1 MTPALFGRDHPAG
14 VLRSEIA
21 RATDSHGGLVLV
33 TGEAG
38 IGKSTLVTDAAH
50 EARRRGALVVG
61 GSCWDSDNTPGYWP
75 WVQILRGLRRSA
87 TAAEWAAAQ
96 EASDGRLAVLLG
108 DPVRVAMGGT
118 DGPGP
123 STLTGGAP
131 ASAGAPGSAGVR
143 GGEPGAEAGTGPPG
157 GPGAEAGTGPPGGG
171 SPEGAE
177 AFGLFDAVT
186 TALVT
191 VSQSRPLVVVLDD
204 LHSSDPASLRLLEF
218 AAQHAWFER
227 LLLIGTYRD
236 VEVDAPGH
244 PLQQLI
250 LPLVS
255 RAATTLTLTG
265 LGRDEVGALMT
276 VTTGREPSPRL
287 IDEVHRR
294 TGGNPFFVEQ
304 TARLWH
310 SGSPVSTI
318 PPGVREAVRQRLALL
333 PEPVVSL
340 LTSAALLGRE
350 FRRQVLAVVHGSP
363 AAHVDRL
370 LEPAVVARVVV
381 PRPSG
386 QYAFSHDLLRETLY
400 ASLGEAEARGR
411 HAAAVRSLDAHGG
424 LGDAVRPGALARHAH
439 LAGSALDRDRRIDL
453 LLAAARDASGR
464 LANEEAVGHYR
475 RALAVASGAP
485 GETGGPGGPGTSAG
499 PEGPGRPGEQRESH
513 GGASGGVPPCGP
525 GTAGAPGTADGTGAA
540 HGTGTADGTGAA
552 GGTGTTDGT
561 GTADTEG
568 RGPDLRRA
576 VLIGLDLSGELR
588 HAGETAEAQRLL
600 DRSVALARELD
611 EPELLARV
619 AITLYRDG
627 SLGSRDVP
635 TMGLLA
641 EAHHRITGKEGQES
655 LSDDRLAQELAIHI
669 MALARDG
676 SDDEAL
682 AFSLWARHD
691 SVWGLGSAMERL
703 ELTEEMTVVGRRTQ
717 HQDMELHATSMRWV
731 ALLELGDPAFLD
743 QFRAFVRLAEL
754 TELPRFALGIAVD
767 TSLIAALQ
775 GRFAEATTALEDDAL
790 DPEHNDHAAFGF
802 MGHHLHWALHLLQ
815 GHFAEAEETLGELP
829 GAGYPYPG
837 LLEAVTAVEQGDATP
852 ALRLIAEQSDRAAPY
867 PRAFM
872 PLWLRLLAQTAA
884 ITGDPRLITRAEDE
898 LTPYTG
904 QWIVSLYGCDIGG
917 PVDLWLGMLAAARDD
932 QDAAVAALTEAA
944 ASSDRLGARP
954 WAVRARLCLARSLLA
969 RAGVAGAGVAGA
981 GVARAEGAG
990 PGPGAGAGAVRA
1002 GGAGDSGDAG
1012 QARRLLGEVARE
1024 ADELAM
1030 THVEAEVIALRTA
1043 PPSTADPTA
1052 TATTAAAADASTVP
1066 RPDASDPAVPDP
1078 AAPSPAAFWAQG
1090 PGAAPGR
1097 GTARPSEAAQAGAPA
1112 GSSTG
1117 AFGGAS
1123 AGARAVPSAEFRRN
1137 GPVWQLRWDGVT
1149 VHVPD
1154 AKGLRDLHSLLGL
1167 PGADVPAVQLLAP
1180 EGGNLVVAAAG
1191 QLGGDPVLDEEAKRR
1206 YKEHLA
1212 RLDAEIDRAAARDD
1226 AQGVAKYD
1234 RERQALLDQ
1243 LRSAAGLGGR
1253 TRRLGDQTERARK
1266 TVTARIR
1273 DTLRKLDTL
1282 HPALAAHLKASVT
1295 TGTTCAYRP
1304 EHSPDWRL

>member
-87 TAAEWAAAQ
+87 TATEWAAAQ

-108 DPVRVAMGGT
+108 DPAAVA
-118 DGPGP
+118 
-123 STLTGGAP
+123 TGGP
-131 ASAGAPGSAGVR
+131 H
-143 GGEPGAEAGTGPPG
+143 GGEPGAEAGAPGDTGPTGGEWTGGGPPG
-157 GPGAEAGTGPPGGG
+157 WG
-171 SPEGAE
+171 SSEGAE

-204 LHSSDPASLRLLEF
+204 LHSADPASLRLLEF

-236 VEVDAPGH
+236 VEVEAPGH

-255 RAATTLTLTG
+255 RAAATLTLTG

-276 VTTGREPSPRL
+276 VTTGREPAPQL
-287 IDEVHRR
+287 VDEVHRR

-350 FRRQVLAVVHGSP
+350 FRRQVLAVVHGAP
-363 AAHVDRL
+363 VPHVDRL
-370 LEPAVVARVVV
+370 LESAVVARVVV

-386 QYAFSHDLLRETLY
+386 QYAFAHDLLRETLY
-400 ASLGEAEARGR
+400 ASLDDAEARER
-411 HAAAVRSLDAHGG
+411 HAAAVRALDAHGG
-424 LGDAVRPGALARHAH
+424 LGDAVPPGALARHAH
-439 LAGSALDRDRRIDL
+439 LAGDALERDRRLDL

-464 LANEEAVGHYR
+464 LADEEAAGHYR
-475 RALAVASGAP
+475 RALAVASD
-485 GETGGPGGPGTSAG
+485 
-499 PEGPGRPGEQRESH
+499 ES
-513 GGASGGVPPCGP
+513 
-525 GTAGAPGTADGTGAA
+525 GAA
-540 HGTGTADGTGAA
+540 
-552 GGTGTTDGT
+552 
-561 GTADTEG
+561 G

-576 VLIGLDLSGELR
+576 VLIGLDLAGQLR
-588 HAGETAEAQRLL
+588 HAGESAEAQRLL
-600 DRSVALARELD
+600 DGAVARARELD
-611 EPELLARV
+611 DPELLGRV
-619 AITLYRDG
+619 AITLHGDG
-627 SLGSRDVP
+627 FLGGPGVS
-635 TMGLLA
+635 TKGLLA
-641 EAHHRITGKEGQES
+641 EAHRRITGKEGQES
-655 LSDDRLAQELAIHI
+655 LSDDRLAQELAINF
-669 MALARDG
+669 MALARSG

-691 SVWGLGSAMERL
+691 SVWGLGSAVERL
-703 ELTEEMTVVGRRTQ
+703 GLTDEMTVVGRRTQ
-717 HQDMELHATSMRWV
+717 HHDMEMHAASMRWV

-743 QFRAFVRLAEL
+743 QFRTFVRLAEL
-754 TELPRFALGIAVD
+754 TALPRFALGIAVD
-767 TSLIAALQ
+767 TSLIASLQ
-775 GRFAEATTALEDDAL
+775 GRFAEASTALADDAL
-790 DPEHNDHAAFGF
+790 APENNDHAVFGF
-802 MGHHLHWALHLLQ
+802 MAHHLRWALKLLQ
-815 GHFAEAEETLGELP
+815 GHFAEAEEVLAELP
-829 GAGYPYPG
+829 ASGYPHPG
-837 LLEAVTAVEQGDATP
+837 LLEAITAVEQGDATP
-852 ALRLIAEQSDRAAPY
+852 ALRLIAEHADRAAPY

-884 ITGDPRLITRAEDE
+884 LTGDPRLIARAEDE
-898 LTPYTG
+898 LTPFTG
-904 QWIVSLYGCDIGG
+904 QWVVSLYGCDISG

-932 QDAAVAALTEAA
+932 QDTAVAAFAEAA

-954 WAVRARLCLARSLLA
+954 WAVRARLCLAHSLLA
-969 RAGVAGAGVAGA
+969 RSD
-981 GVARAEGAG
+981 
-990 PGPGAGAGAVRA
+990 
-1002 GGAGDSGDAG
+1002 AGDGSFAGDADR
-1012 QARRLLGEVARE
+1012 ARRLLGEVARE
-1024 ADELAM
+1024 AGELALDHM
-1030 THVEAEVIALRTA
+1030 ETDASALRATPPLAGSATASAATAALAPATAASDASAATSVSRTQGPAPDPSGSGGGSGAGGGVAAVPGREKAAAEPGRERAAA
-1043 PPSTADPTA
+1043 PPGPD
-1052 TATTAAAADASTVP
+1052 TAAAQD
-1066 RPDASDPAVPDP
+1066 
-1078 AAPSPAAFWAQG
+1078 
-1090 PGAAPGR
+1090 GA
-1097 GTARPSEAAQAGAPA
+1097 
-1112 GSSTG
+1112 
-1117 AFGGAS
+1117 
-1123 AGARAVPSAEFRRN
+1123 SAEFRRN

-1149 VHVPD
+1149 VHIPD

-1167 PGADVPAVQLLAP
+1167 PGADVPAVRLLAP
-1180 EGGNLVVAAAG
+1180 EGGDLAVAAG
-1191 QLGGDPVLDEEAKRR
+1191 QFGGDPVLDEEAKRR
-1206 YKEHLA
+1206 YKEHLD

-1226 AQGVAKYD
+1226 TQQVEKYG
-1234 RERQALLDQ
+1234 RERQALLDE
-1243 LRSAAGLGGR
+1243 LRTAAGLGGR

>member
-87 TAAEWAAAQ
+87 TATEWAAAQ

-108 DPVRVAMGGT
+108 DPAAVA
-118 DGPGP
+118 
-123 STLTGGAP
+123 TGGP
-131 ASAGAPGSAGVR
+131 H
-143 GGEPGAEAGTGPPG
+143 GGEPGAEAGAPGDTGPTGGEWTGGGPPG
-157 GPGAEAGTGPPGGG
+157 WG
-171 SPEGAE
+171 SSEGAE

-204 LHSSDPASLRLLEF
+204 LHSADPASLRLLEF

-236 VEVDAPGH
+236 VEVEAPGH

-255 RAATTLTLTG
+255 RAAATLTLTG

-276 VTTGREPSPRL
+276 VTTGREPAPQL
-287 IDEVHRR
+287 VDEVHRR

-350 FRRQVLAVVHGSP
+350 FRRQVLAVVHGAP
-363 AAHVDRL
+363 VPHVDRL
-370 LEPAVVARVVV
+370 LESAVVARVVV

-386 QYAFSHDLLRETLY
+386 QYAFAHDLLRETLY
-400 ASLGEAEARGR
+400 ASLDDAEARER
-411 HAAAVRSLDAHGG
+411 HAAAVRALDAHGG
-424 LGDAVRPGALARHAH
+424 LGDAVPPGALARHAH
-439 LAGSALDRDRRIDL
+439 LAGDALERDRRLDL

-464 LANEEAVGHYR
+464 LADEEAAGHYR
-475 RALAVASGAP
+475 RALAVASD
-485 GETGGPGGPGTSAG
+485 
-499 PEGPGRPGEQRESH
+499 ES
-513 GGASGGVPPCGP
+513 
-525 GTAGAPGTADGTGAA
+525 GAA
-540 HGTGTADGTGAA
+540 
-552 GGTGTTDGT
+552 
-561 GTADTEG
+561 G

-576 VLIGLDLSGELR
+576 VLIGLDLAGQLR
-588 HAGETAEAQRLL
+588 HAGESAEAQRLL
-600 DRSVALARELD
+600 DGAVARARELD
-611 EPELLARV
+611 DPELLGRV
-619 AITLYRDG
+619 AITLHGDG
-627 SLGSRDVP
+627 FLGGPGVS
-635 TMGLLA
+635 TKGLLA
-641 EAHHRITGKEGQES
+641 EAHRRITGKEGQES
-655 LSDDRLAQELAIHI
+655 LSDDRLAQELAINF
-669 MALARDG
+669 MALARSG

-691 SVWGLGSAMERL
+691 SVWGLGSAVERL
-703 ELTEEMTVVGRRTQ
+703 GLTDEMTVVGRRTQ
-717 HQDMELHATSMRWV
+717 HHDMEMHAASMRWV

-743 QFRAFVRLAEL
+743 QFRTFVRLAEL
-754 TELPRFALGIAVD
+754 TALPRFALGIAVD
-767 TSLIAALQ
+767 TSLIASLQ
-775 GRFAEATTALEDDAL
+775 GRFAEASTALADDAL
-790 DPEHNDHAAFGF
+790 APENNDHAVFGF
-802 MGHHLHWALHLLQ
+802 MAHHLRWALKLLQ
-815 GHFAEAEETLGELP
+815 GHFAEAEEVLAELP
-829 GAGYPYPG
+829 ASGYPHPG
-837 LLEAVTAVEQGDATP
+837 LLEAITAVEQGDATP
-852 ALRLIAEQSDRAAPY
+852 ALRLIAEHADRAAPY

-884 ITGDPRLITRAEDE
+884 LTGDPRLIARAEDE
-898 LTPYTG
+898 LTPFTG
-904 QWIVSLYGCDIGG
+904 QWVVSLYGCDISG

-932 QDAAVAALTEAA
+932 QDTAVAAFAEAA

-954 WAVRARLCLARSLLA
+954 WAVRARLCLAHSLLA
-969 RAGVAGAGVAGA
+969 RSD
-981 GVARAEGAG
+981 
-990 PGPGAGAGAVRA
+990 
-1002 GGAGDSGDAG
+1002 AGDGSFAGDADR
-1012 QARRLLGEVARE
+1012 ARRLLGEVARE
-1024 ADELAM
+1024 AGELALDHM
-1030 THVEAEVIALRTA
+1030 ETEASALRATPPLAGSATASAATAALAPATAASDASAATSVSRTQGPAPDPSGSGAGGGVAAVPGREKAAAEPGRERAAA
-1043 PPSTADPTA
+1043 PPGPD
-1052 TATTAAAADASTVP
+1052 TAAAQD
-1066 RPDASDPAVPDP
+1066 
-1078 AAPSPAAFWAQG
+1078 
-1090 PGAAPGR
+1090 GA
-1097 GTARPSEAAQAGAPA
+1097 
-1112 GSSTG
+1112 
-1117 AFGGAS
+1117 
-1123 AGARAVPSAEFRRN
+1123 SAEFRRN

-1149 VHVPD
+1149 VHIPD

-1167 PGADVPAVQLLAP
+1167 PGADVPAVRLLAP
-1180 EGGNLVVAAAG
+1180 EGGDLAVAAG
-1191 QLGGDPVLDEEAKRR
+1191 QFGGDPVLDEEAKRR
-1206 YKEHLA
+1206 YKEHLD

-1226 AQGVAKYD
+1226 TQQVEKYG
-1234 RERQALLDQ
+1234 RERQALLDE
-1243 LRSAAGLGGR
+1243 LRTAAGLGGR
-1253 TRRLGDQTERARK
+1253 ARRLGDQTERARK

>member
-87 TAAEWAAAQ
+87 TATEWAAAQ

-108 DPVRVAMGGT
+108 DPAAVA
-118 DGPGP
+118 
-123 STLTGGAP
+123 TGGP
-131 ASAGAPGSAGVR
+131 H
-143 GGEPGAEAGTGPPG
+143 GGEPGAEAGAPGDTGPTGGEWTGGGPPG
-157 GPGAEAGTGPPGGG
+157 WG
-171 SPEGAE
+171 SSEGAE

-204 LHSSDPASLRLLEF
+204 LHSADPASLRLLEF

-236 VEVDAPGH
+236 VEVEAPGH

-255 RAATTLTLTG
+255 RAAATLTLTG

-276 VTTGREPSPRL
+276 VTTGREPAPQL
-287 IDEVHRR
+287 VDEVHRR

-350 FRRQVLAVVHGSP
+350 FRRQVLAVVHGAP
-363 AAHVDRL
+363 VPHVDRL
-370 LEPAVVARVVV
+370 LESAVVARVVV

-386 QYAFSHDLLRETLY
+386 QYAFAHDLLRETLY
-400 ASLGEAEARGR
+400 ASLDDAEARER
-411 HAAAVRSLDAHGG
+411 HAAAVRALDAHGG
-424 LGDAVRPGALARHAH
+424 LGDAVPPGALARHAH
-439 LAGSALDRDRRIDL
+439 LAGDALERDRRLDL
-453 LLAAARDASGR
+453 LLAAARYASGR
-464 LANEEAVGHYR
+464 LADEEAAGHYR
-475 RALAVASGAP
+475 RALAVASD
-485 GETGGPGGPGTSAG
+485 
-499 PEGPGRPGEQRESH
+499 ES
-513 GGASGGVPPCGP
+513 
-525 GTAGAPGTADGTGAA
+525 GAA
-540 HGTGTADGTGAA
+540 
-552 GGTGTTDGT
+552 
-561 GTADTEG
+561 G

-576 VLIGLDLSGELR
+576 VLIGLDLAGQLR
-588 HAGETAEAQRLL
+588 HAGESAEAQRLL
-600 DRSVALARELD
+600 DGAVARARELD
-611 EPELLARV
+611 DPELLGRV
-619 AITLYRDG
+619 AITLHGDG
-627 SLGSRDVP
+627 FLGGPGMS
-635 TMGLLA
+635 TKGLLA
-641 EAHHRITGKEGQES
+641 EAHRRITGKEGQES
-655 LSDDRLAQELAIHI
+655 LSDDRLAQELAINF
-669 MALARDG
+669 MALARSG

-682 AFSLWARHD
+682 VFSLWARHD
-691 SVWGLGSAMERL
+691 SVWGLGSAVERL
-703 ELTEEMTVVGRRTQ
+703 GLTDEMTVVGRRTQ
-717 HQDMELHATSMRWV
+717 HHDMEMHAASMRWV

-743 QFRAFVRLAEL
+743 QFRTFVRLAEL
-754 TELPRFALGIAVD
+754 TALPRFALGIAVD
-767 TSLIAALQ
+767 TSLIASLQ
-775 GRFAEATTALEDDAL
+775 GRFAEASTALADDAL
-790 DPEHNDHAAFGF
+790 APENNDHAVFGF
-802 MGHHLHWALHLLQ
+802 MAHHLRWALELLQ
-815 GHFAEAEETLGELP
+815 GHFAEAEEVLAELP
-829 GAGYPYPG
+829 ASGYPHPG
-837 LLEAVTAVEQGDATP
+837 LLEAITAVEQGDATP
-852 ALRLIAEQSDRAAPY
+852 ALRLIAEHADRAAPY

-884 ITGDPRLITRAEDE
+884 LTGDPRLIARAEDE
-898 LTPYTG
+898 LTPFTG
-904 QWIVSLYGCDIGG
+904 QWVVSLYGCDISG

-932 QDAAVAALTEAA
+932 QDTAVAAFAEAA

-954 WAVRARLCLARSLLA
+954 WAVRARLCLAHSLLA
-969 RAGVAGAGVAGA
+969 RSD
-981 GVARAEGAG
+981 
-990 PGPGAGAGAVRA
+990 
-1002 GGAGDSGDAG
+1002 AGDGSFAGDADR
-1012 QARRLLGEVARE
+1012 ARRLLGEVARE
-1024 ADELAM
+1024 AGELALDHM
-1030 THVEAEVIALRTA
+1030 ETEASALRAT
-1043 PPSTADPTA
+1043 PPLAGSA
-1052 TATTAAAADASTVP
+1052 TASAVTAALAPATAASDASAATSVSRTQGPDTDPSGSGGESGAGGGVAADRDAAAAVPGREKAAAAPGPDTAAAQD
-1066 RPDASDPAVPDP
+1066 
-1078 AAPSPAAFWAQG
+1078 
-1090 PGAAPGR
+1090 GA
-1097 GTARPSEAAQAGAPA
+1097 
-1112 GSSTG
+1112 
-1117 AFGGAS
+1117 
-1123 AGARAVPSAEFRRN
+1123 SAEFRRN

-1149 VHVPD
+1149 VHIPD

-1167 PGADVPAVQLLAP
+1167 PGADVPAVRLLAP
-1180 EGGNLVVAAAG
+1180 EGGDLAVAAG
-1191 QLGGDPVLDEEAKRR
+1191 QFGGDPVLDEEAKRR
-1206 YKEHLA
+1206 YKEHLD

-1226 AQGVAKYD
+1226 TQQVEKYG
-1234 RERQALLDQ
+1234 RERQALLDE
-1243 LRSAAGLGGR
+1243 LRTAAGLGGR

>member
-87 TAAEWAAAQ
+87 TATEWAAAQ

-108 DPVRVAMGGT
+108 DPAAVA
-118 DGPGP
+118 
-123 STLTGGAP
+123 TGGP
-131 ASAGAPGSAGVR
+131 H
-143 GGEPGAEAGTGPPG
+143 GGEPGAEAGAPGDTGPTGGEWTGGGPPG
-157 GPGAEAGTGPPGGG
+157 WG
-171 SPEGAE
+171 SSEGAE

-204 LHSSDPASLRLLEF
+204 LHSADPASLRLLEF

-236 VEVDAPGH
+236 VEVEAPGH

-255 RAATTLTLTG
+255 RAAATLTLTG

-276 VTTGREPSPRL
+276 VTTGREPAPQL
-287 IDEVHRR
+287 VDEVHRR

-304 TARLWH
+304 TAQLWH

-350 FRRQVLAVVHGSP
+350 FRRQVLAVVHGAP
-363 AAHVDRL
+363 VPHVDRL
-370 LEPAVVARVVV
+370 LESAVVARVVV

-386 QYAFSHDLLRETLY
+386 QYAFAHDLLRETLY
-400 ASLGEAEARGR
+400 ASLDDAEARER
-411 HAAAVRSLDAHGG
+411 HAAAVRALDAHGG
-424 LGDAVRPGALARHAH
+424 LGDAVPPGALARHAH
-439 LAGSALDRDRRIDL
+439 LAGDALERDRRLDL

-464 LANEEAVGHYR
+464 LADEEAAGHYR
-475 RALAVASGAP
+475 RALAVASD
-485 GETGGPGGPGTSAG
+485 
-499 PEGPGRPGEQRESH
+499 ES
-513 GGASGGVPPCGP
+513 
-525 GTAGAPGTADGTGAA
+525 GAA
-540 HGTGTADGTGAA
+540 
-552 GGTGTTDGT
+552 
-561 GTADTEG
+561 G

-576 VLIGLDLSGELR
+576 VLIGLDLAGQLR
-588 HAGETAEAQRLL
+588 HAGESAEAQRLL
-600 DRSVALARELD
+600 DGAVARARELD
-611 EPELLARV
+611 DPELLGRV
-619 AITLYRDG
+619 AITLHGDG
-627 SLGSRDVP
+627 FLGGPGVS
-635 TMGLLA
+635 TKGLLA
-641 EAHHRITGKEGQES
+641 EAHRRITGKEGQES
-655 LSDDRLAQELAIHI
+655 LSDDRLAQELAINF
-669 MALARDG
+669 MALARSG

-691 SVWGLGSAMERL
+691 SVWGLGSAVERL
-703 ELTEEMTVVGRRTQ
+703 GLTDEMTVVGRRTQ
-717 HQDMELHATSMRWV
+717 HHDMEMHAASMRWV

-743 QFRAFVRLAEL
+743 QFRTFVRLAEL
-754 TELPRFALGIAVD
+754 TALPRFALGIAVD
-767 TSLIAALQ
+767 TSLIASLQ
-775 GRFAEATTALEDDAL
+775 GRFAEASTALADDAL
-790 DPEHNDHAAFGF
+790 APENNDHAVFGF
-802 MGHHLHWALHLLQ
+802 MAHHLRWALHLLQ
-815 GHFAEAEETLGELP
+815 GHFAEAEEVLAELP
-829 GAGYPYPG
+829 ASGYPHPG
-837 LLEAVTAVEQGDATP
+837 LLEAITAVEQGDATP
-852 ALRLIAEQSDRAAPY
+852 ALRLIAEHADRAAPY

-884 ITGDPRLITRAEDE
+884 LTGDPRLIARAEDE
-898 LTPYTG
+898 LTPFTG
-904 QWIVSLYGCDIGG
+904 QWVVSLYGCDISG

-932 QDAAVAALTEAA
+932 QDTAVAAFAEAA
-944 ASSDRLGARP
+944 ASSDRLAARP
-954 WAVRARLCLARSLLA
+954 WAVRARLCLAHSLLA
-969 RAGVAGAGVAGA
+969 RSD
-981 GVARAEGAG
+981 
-990 PGPGAGAGAVRA
+990 
-1002 GGAGDSGDAG
+1002 AGDGSFAGDADR
-1012 QARRLLGEVARE
+1012 ARRLLGEVARE
-1024 ADELAM
+1024 AGELALDHM
-1030 THVEAEVIALRTA
+1030 ETEASALRAT
-1043 PPSTADPTA
+1043 PPLAGSA
-1052 TATTAAAADASTVP
+1052 TASAATAALAPATAASDASAATSVSRTQGPAPDPSGSGAGGGVAAVPGREKAAAEPGRERAAAAPGPDTAAAQD
-1066 RPDASDPAVPDP
+1066 
-1078 AAPSPAAFWAQG
+1078 
-1090 PGAAPGR
+1090 GA
-1097 GTARPSEAAQAGAPA
+1097 
-1112 GSSTG
+1112 
-1117 AFGGAS
+1117 
-1123 AGARAVPSAEFRRN
+1123 SAEFRRN

-1149 VHVPD
+1149 VHIPD

-1167 PGADVPAVQLLAP
+1167 PGADVPAVRLLAP
-1180 EGGNLVVAAAG
+1180 EGGDLAVAAG
-1191 QLGGDPVLDEEAKRR
+1191 QFGGDPVLDEEAKRR
-1206 YKEHLA
+1206 YKEHLD

-1226 AQGVAKYD
+1226 TQQVEKYG
-1234 RERQALLDQ
+1234 RERQALLDE
-1243 LRSAAGLGGR
+1243 LRTAAGLGGR
-1253 TRRLGDQTERARK
+1253 ARRLGDQTERARK

>member
-123 STLTGGAP
+123 STLPGAAP
-131 ASAGAPGSAGVR
+131 GAAGAPGSDGAH
-143 GGEPGAEAGTGPPG
+143 GGEPGTEAGTS
-157 GPGAEAGTGPPGGG
+157 PPGGG
-171 SPEGAE
+171 PPEGAE

-276 VTTGREPSPRL
+276 VTTGREPSPQL

-363 AAHVDRL
+363 APHVDRL

-386 QYAFSHDLLRETLY
+386 QYAFAHDLLRETLY
-400 ASLGEAEARGR
+400 ASLDEAEARER

-464 LANEEAVGHYR
+464 LADEEAVGHYR
-475 RALAVASGAP
+475 RALAVASGEP
-485 GETGGPGGPGTSAG
+485 GESGESGESGQSGEPGGPGASAG
-499 PEGPGRPGEQRESH
+499 PEGPGRPGERRESS
-513 GGASGGVPPCGP
+513 GGTSGGVPACGP
-525 GTAGAPGTADGTGAA
+525 GTAGAPGAADGTGSAN
-540 HGTGTADGTGAA
+540 
-552 GGTGTTDGT
+552 GT
-561 GTADTEG
+561 GTADTED

-576 VLIGLDLSGELR
+576 VLIGLDLSGQLR

-619 AITLYRDG
+619 AITLHRDG

-703 ELTEEMTVVGRRTQ
+703 GLTDEMTVVGRRTQ

-731 ALLELGDPAFLD
+731 ALLELGDPAFID

-754 TELPRFALGIAVD
+754 TELPRFALGVAVD

-775 GRFAEATTALEDDAL
+775 GRFAEASTALEDDAL
-790 DPEHNDHAAFGF
+790 DPENNDHVAFGF
-802 MGHHLHWALHLLQ
+802 MGHHLSWALHLLQ
-815 GHFAEAEETLGELP
+815 GHFAEAEEVLGLLP

-932 QDAAVAALTEAA
+932 RDAAVAALTEAA

-969 RAGVAGAGVAGA
+969 RAGAAGGGVAGA
-981 GVARAEGAG
+981 EGAG
-990 PGPGAGAGAVRA
+990 AGPGAGAVRA
-1002 GGAGDSGDAG
+1002 GDSAGDAG
-1012 QARRLLGEVARE
+1012 QARRLLAEVARE
-1024 ADELAM
+1024 AGELAM
-1030 THVEAEVIALRTA
+1030 THVEAEVTALRTA

-1052 TATTAAAADASTVP
+1052 TTAAATDASTTP
-1066 RPDASDPAVPDP
+1066 RPAASDPAVSGP
-1078 AAPSPAAFWAQG
+1078 AAPWAQD
-1090 PGAAPGR
+1090 PGAAPVR
-1097 GTARPSEAAQAGAPA
+1097 GTAGPSAGEPAGSSAGASVGAPA
-1112 GSSTG
+1112 GT
-1117 AFGGAS
+1117 
-1123 AGARAVPSAEFRRN
+1123 RTVPSAEFRRN

-1167 PGADVPAVQLLAP
+1167 PGTDVPAVQLLAP
-1180 EGGNLVVAAAG
+1180 EGGDLVVAAG

-1226 AQGVAKYD
+1226 ARGVEKYD

>member
-38 IGKSTLVTDAAH
+38 IGKSTLVMDAAH

-108 DPVRVAMGGT
+108 DPAGVA
-118 DGPGP
+118 
-123 STLTGGAP
+123 TGGAH
-131 ASAGAPGSAGVR
+131 
-143 GGEPGAEAGTGPPG
+143 GGEPGAEAGAVGVHGGGPRADG
-157 GPGAEAGTGPPGGG
+157 GPGEG
-171 SPEGAE
+171 SPNRGTSEAPPEGPSEGAE

-186 TALVT
+186 TALVA

-236 VEVDAPGH
+236 VEVEAPGH

-255 RAATTLTLTG
+255 RAAATLTLTG

-276 VTTGREPSPRL
+276 VTTGREPAPRL
-287 IDEVHRR
+287 VDEVHRR

-310 SGSPVSTI
+310 SGAPVSTI

-350 FRRQVLAVVHGSP
+350 FRRQVLAVVHGAP
-363 AAHVDRL
+363 VPLVDRL
-370 LEPAVVARVVV
+370 LESAVVARVVT

-386 QYAFSHDLLRETLY
+386 RYAFAHDLLRETLY
-400 ASLGEAEARGR
+400 ASLDDAEARER
-411 HAAAVRSLDAHGG
+411 HASAVRALDAHGG
-424 LGDAVRPGALARHAH
+424 LADAVPPGALARHAH
-439 LAGSALDRDRRIDL
+439 LAGDALERDRRIDL

-464 LANEEAVGHYR
+464 LADEEATEHYR
-475 RALAVASGAP
+475 RALAVAC
-485 GETGGPGGPGTSAG
+485 GE
-499 PEGPGRPGEQRESH
+499 
-513 GGASGGVPPCGP
+513 
-525 GTAGAPGTADGTGAA
+525 D
-540 HGTGTADGTGAA
+540 
-552 GGTGTTDGT
+552 
-561 GTADTEG
+561 
-568 RGPDLRRA
+568 PDLRRA
-576 VLIGLDLSGELR
+576 TLIGLDLAGQLR
-588 HAGETAEAQRLL
+588 HAGQAAEAQRLL
-600 DRSVALARELD
+600 DGAVARARELD
-611 EPELLARV
+611 DPELLGRV
-619 AITLYRDG
+619 AVTLHGDG
-627 SLGSRDVP
+627 FLGNPGVS
-635 TMGLLA
+635 TKGLLA
-641 EAHHRITGKEGQES
+641 EAHRRITGKEGQES
-655 LSDDRLAQELAIHI
+655 LSDDRLAQELAIHF
-669 MALARDG
+669 MALARSG

-691 SVWGLGSAMERL
+691 SVWGLGSAVERL
-703 ELTEEMTVVGRRTQ
+703 GLTDEMTVVGRRSG
-717 HQDMELHATSMRWV
+717 HQDMELHAASMRWV

-743 QFRAFVRLAEL
+743 QFRTFVRLAEV
-754 TELPRFALGIAVD
+754 TALPRFALGVAVD
-767 TSLIAALQ
+767 SSLIASLQ
-775 GRFAEATTALEDDAL
+775 GRFAEAATALEDDSL
-790 DPEHNDHAAFGF
+790 DPKNNDHAAFRF
-802 MGHHLHWALHLLQ
+802 MGHHLRWAMHLLR
-815 GHFAEAEETLGELP
+815 GHFAEAEEVLAELP
-829 GAGYPYPG
+829 ASGYPFPA

-852 ALRLIAEQSDRAAPY
+852 ALRLIAEHAERPAPY

-872 PLWLRLLAQTAA
+872 PLWLRLLAQAA
-884 ITGDPRLITRAEDE
+884 AVTGDRRLIARAEDE

-904 QWIVSLYGCDIGG
+904 QWVVSLYGCDIGG

-954 WAVRARLCLARSLLA
+954 WALRARLCLARSLLA
-969 RAGVAGAGVAGA
+969 RSG
-981 GVARAEGAG
+981 
-990 PGPGAGAGAVRA
+990 A
-1002 GGAGDSGDAG
+1002 GGAGVGGADVTRAQGFGADDVG
-1012 QARRLLGEVARE
+1012 QARRLLGEVAWE
-1024 ADELAM
+1024 AGELSLD
-1030 THVEAEVIALRTA
+1030 HVQTEAASLRTA
-1043 PPSTADPTA
+1043 PPLAASGTTAAA
-1052 TATTAAAADASTVP
+1052 TAVLAPTAAAADAS
-1066 RPDASDPAVPDP
+1066 
-1078 AAPSPAAFWAQG
+1078 AATSVSRTSTPG
-1090 PGAAPGR
+1090 PGPGPGPGSNANPASSRSAAGAGR
-1097 GTARPSEAAQAGAPA
+1097 GEA
-1112 GSSTG
+1112 ST
-1117 AFGGAS
+1117 S
-1123 AGARAVPSAEFRRN
+1123 AGPSAEFRRN

-1167 PGADVPAVQLLAP
+1167 PGADVPAVRLLAP
-1180 EGGNLVVAAAG
+1180 EGGDLVVAAG

-1206 YKEHLA
+1206 YKEHLDQ
-1212 RLDAEIDRAAARDD
+1212 LDAEIDRAAARDD
-1226 AQGVAKYD
+1226 TQQVEKYD
-1234 RERQALLDQ
+1234 RERQALLDE
-1243 LRSAAGLGGR
+1243 LRTAAGLGGR

-1273 DTLRKLDTL
+1273 DTLRKLENL

-1304 EHSPDWRL
+1304 EHAPDWRL

>member
-87 TAAEWAAAQ
+87 TATEWAAAQ

-108 DPVRVAMGGT
+108 DPAAVA
-118 DGPGP
+118 
-123 STLTGGAP
+123 TGGP
-131 ASAGAPGSAGVR
+131 H
-143 GGEPGAEAGTGPPG
+143 GGEPGAEAGAPGDTGPTGGEWTGGGPPG
-157 GPGAEAGTGPPGGG
+157 WG
-171 SPEGAE
+171 SSEGAE

-204 LHSSDPASLRLLEF
+204 LHSADPASLRLLEF

-236 VEVDAPGH
+236 VEVEAPGH

-255 RAATTLTLTG
+255 RAAATLTLTG

-276 VTTGREPSPRL
+276 VTTGREPAPQL
-287 IDEVHRR
+287 VDEVHRR

-350 FRRQVLAVVHGSP
+350 FRRQVLAVVHGAP
-363 AAHVDRL
+363 VPHVDRL
-370 LEPAVVARVVV
+370 LESAVVARVVV

-386 QYAFSHDLLRETLY
+386 QYAFAHDLLRETLY
-400 ASLGEAEARGR
+400 ASLDDAEARER
-411 HAAAVRSLDAHGG
+411 HAAAVRALDAHGG
-424 LGDAVRPGALARHAH
+424 LGDAVPPGALARHAH
-439 LAGSALDRDRRIDL
+439 LAGDALERDRRLDL

-464 LANEEAVGHYR
+464 LADEEAAGHYR
-475 RALAVASGAP
+475 RALAVASD
-485 GETGGPGGPGTSAG
+485 
-499 PEGPGRPGEQRESH
+499 ES
-513 GGASGGVPPCGP
+513 
-525 GTAGAPGTADGTGAA
+525 GAA
-540 HGTGTADGTGAA
+540 
-552 GGTGTTDGT
+552 
-561 GTADTEG
+561 G

-576 VLIGLDLSGELR
+576 VLIGLDLAGQLR
-588 HAGETAEAQRLL
+588 HAGESAEAQRLL
-600 DRSVALARELD
+600 DGAVARARELD
-611 EPELLARV
+611 DPELLGRV
-619 AITLYRDG
+619 AITLHGDG
-627 SLGSRDVP
+627 FLGGPGMS
-635 TMGLLA
+635 TKGLLA
-641 EAHHRITGKEGQES
+641 EAHRRITGKEGQES
-655 LSDDRLAQELAIHI
+655 LSDDRLAQELAINF
-669 MALARDG
+669 MALARSG

-691 SVWGLGSAMERL
+691 SVWGLGSAVERL
-703 ELTEEMTVVGRRTQ
+703 GLTDEMTVVGRRTQ
-717 HQDMELHATSMRWV
+717 HHDMEMHAASMRWV

-743 QFRAFVRLAEL
+743 QFRTFVRLAEL
-754 TELPRFALGIAVD
+754 TALPRFALGIAVD
-767 TSLIAALQ
+767 TSLIASLQ
-775 GRFAEATTALEDDAL
+775 GRFAEASTALADDAL
-790 DPEHNDHAAFGF
+790 APENNDHAVFGF
-802 MGHHLHWALHLLQ
+802 MAHHLRWALHLLQ
-815 GHFAEAEETLGELP
+815 GHFAEAEEVLAELP
-829 GAGYPYPG
+829 ASGYPHPG
-837 LLEAVTAVEQGDATP
+837 LLEAITAVEQGDATP
-852 ALRLIAEQSDRAAPY
+852 ALRLIAEHADRAAPY

-884 ITGDPRLITRAEDE
+884 LTGDPRLIARAEDE
-898 LTPYTG
+898 LTPFTG
-904 QWIVSLYGCDIGG
+904 QWVVSLYGCDISG

-932 QDAAVAALTEAA
+932 QDTAVAAFAEAA

-954 WAVRARLCLARSLLA
+954 WAVRARLCLAHSLLA
-969 RAGVAGAGVAGA
+969 RSD
-981 GVARAEGAG
+981 
-990 PGPGAGAGAVRA
+990 
-1002 GGAGDSGDAG
+1002 AGDGSFAGDADR
-1012 QARRLLGEVARE
+1012 ARRLLGEVARE
-1024 ADELAM
+1024 AGELALDHM
-1030 THVEAEVIALRTA
+1030 ETEASALRATPPLAGSATASAVTAALAPATAASDASAATSVSRTQGPDTDPSGSGAGGGVAAVPGREKAAAEPGRERAAA
-1043 PPSTADPTA
+1043 PPGPD
-1052 TATTAAAADASTVP
+1052 TAAAQD
-1066 RPDASDPAVPDP
+1066 
-1078 AAPSPAAFWAQG
+1078 
-1090 PGAAPGR
+1090 GA
-1097 GTARPSEAAQAGAPA
+1097 
-1112 GSSTG
+1112 
-1117 AFGGAS
+1117 
-1123 AGARAVPSAEFRRN
+1123 SAEFRRN

-1149 VHVPD
+1149 VHIPD

-1167 PGADVPAVQLLAP
+1167 PGADVPAVRLLAP
-1180 EGGNLVVAAAG
+1180 EGGDLAVAAG
-1191 QLGGDPVLDEEAKRR
+1191 QFGGDPVLDEEAKRR
-1206 YKEHLA
+1206 YKEHLD

-1226 AQGVAKYD
+1226 TQQVEKYG
-1234 RERQALLDQ
+1234 RERQALLDE
-1243 LRSAAGLGGR
+1243 LRTAAGLGGR
-1253 TRRLGDQTERARK
+1253 ARRLGDQTERARK

>member
-75 WVQILRGLRRSA
+75 WVQVLRGLGRSA
-87 TAAEWAAAQ
+87 TAAEWTAAQ
-96 EASDGRLAVLLG
+96 EASDGRLAALLG
-108 DPVRVAMGGT
+108 DPVRVAMGGA
-118 DGPGP
+118 DGPSLP
-123 STLTGGAP
+123 PAP
-131 ASAGAPGSAGVR
+131 APMPSPATDPAPGATGTPGPDGTH
-143 GGEPGAEAGTGPPG
+143 GGGPGTETGTSPPG
-157 GPGAEAGTGPPGGG
+157 GA
-171 SPEGAE
+171 SPVDAE

-204 LHSSDPASLRLLEF
+204 LHSADPASLRLLEF

-236 VEVDAPGH
+236 VEVEAPGH

-255 RAATTLTLTG
+255 RAAATLTLTG
-265 LGRDEVGALMT
+265 LGRDEVGALMA
-276 VTTGREPSPRL
+276 VTTGREPTPRL
-287 IDEVHRR
+287 VDEVHLR

-318 PPGVREAVRQRLALL
+318 PPGVREAVRRRLALL
-333 PEPVVSL
+333 PGPVVSL

-350 FRRQVLAVVHGSP
+350 FGRQVLALVHGAP
-363 AAHVDRL
+363 VPHVDRL

-386 QYAFSHDLLRETLY
+386 QYVFAHDLLRETLY
-400 ASLGEAEARGR
+400 ASLDDAEARER

-439 LAGSALDRDRRIDL
+439 LAGEALDRDRRIDL

-464 LANEEAVGHYR
+464 LADEEALAHYR
-475 RALAVASGAP
+475 RALAVA
-485 GETGGPGGPGTSAG
+485 E
-499 PEGPGRPGEQRESH
+499 
-513 GGASGGVPPCGP
+513 
-525 GTAGAPGTADGTGAA
+525 AGA
-540 HGTGTADGTGAA
+540 
-552 GGTGTTDGT
+552 
-561 GTADTEG
+561 EG

-576 VLIGLDLSGELR
+576 ALIGLDLAGQLR
-588 HAGETAEAQRLL
+588 NAGETAEAQRLL
-600 DRSVALARELD
+600 DRSVARARELD

-619 AITLYRDG
+619 AITIHRDG
-627 SLGSRDVP
+627 PFGVHGVA
-635 TMGLLA
+635 TAGLLA
-641 EAHHRITGKEGQES
+641 EAHRRITGKEGQEG
-655 LSDDRLAQELAIHI
+655 LSDDRLAQELAINF
-669 MALARDG
+669 MALARSG

-691 SVWGLGSAMERL
+691 SVWGLGSAVERL
-703 ELTEEMTVVGRRTQ
+703 GLTHEMTVVGRRTQ
-717 HQDMELHATSMRWV
+717 HQDMELNATSMRWV
-731 ALLELGDPAFLD
+731 TLLELGDPAFLD

-754 TELPRFALGIAVD
+754 TELPRFALGVAVD

-775 GRFAEATTALEDDAL
+775 GRFAEASTALEDEAL
-790 DPEHNDHAAFGF
+790 APENNDHAAFGF
-802 MGHHLHWALHLLQ
+802 MGHHLRWAMQLLR

-829 GAGYPYPG
+829 GTGYPYPG
-837 LLEAVTAVEQGDATP
+837 LLEAITAAEQGDAAP
-852 ALRLIAEQSDRAAPY
+852 ALRLIAEHADSDAPY

-884 ITGDPRLITRAEDE
+884 ITRDPRLITRAEDE
-898 LTPYTG
+898 LSPYTG
-904 QWIVSLYGCDIGG
+904 QWVVSLYGCDISG
-917 PVDLWLGMLAAARDD
+917 PVDLWLGVLAAARDD

-969 RAGVAGAGVAGA
+969 RAGYGAAGDGAAG
-981 GVARAEGAG
+981 EGA
-990 PGPGAGAGAVRA
+990 PGEGA
-1002 GGAGDSGDAG
+1002 AGDGAAGDVG
-1012 QARRLLGEVARE
+1012 QARRLLAEVGRE
-1024 ADELAM
+1024 AGELALA
-1030 THVEAEVIALRTA
+1030 HREAEVEALRTA
-1043 PPSTADPTA
+1043 PP
-1052 TATTAAAADASTVP
+1052 TTTV
-1066 RPDASDPAVPDP
+1066 PAVPAAGGRARAP
-1078 AAPSPAAFWAQG
+1078 VAAPDRRTAGSAPARAGAEAEAGTRARAEAGARTPAQM
-1090 PGAAPGR
+1090 
-1097 GTARPSEAAQAGAPA
+1097 EAGAPA
-1112 GSSTG
+1112 GVP
-1117 AFGGAS
+1117 
-1123 AGARAVPSAEFRRN
+1123 AGPAAEFRRN
-1137 GPVWQLRWDGVT
+1137 GPVWLLRWDGVT

-1167 PGADVPAVQLLAP
+1167 PGADVPAVRLLAP
-1180 EGGNLVVAAAG
+1180 EGGDLVVAAG
-1191 QLGGDPVLDEEAKRR
+1191 RLGGDPVLDEEAKRR

-1212 RLDAEIDRAAARDD
+1212 RLDAAIDRAAARDD
-1226 AQGVAKYD
+1226 VRGVETYD
-1234 RERQALLDQ
+1234 RERQALLDE
-1243 LRSAAGLGGR
+1243 LRAAAGLGGR

-1304 EHSPDWRL
+1304 EHAPDWRL

>member
-123 STLTGGAP
+123 STLPGAAP
-131 ASAGAPGSAGVR
+131 GAAGAPGSDGAR
-143 GGEPGAEAGTGPPG
+143 GGEPGTEAGTNPPG
-157 GPGAEAGTGPPGGG
+157 GSP
-171 SPEGAE
+171 PEGAE

-276 VTTGREPSPRL
+276 VTTGREPSPQL

-363 AAHVDRL
+363 APHVDRL

-386 QYAFSHDLLRETLY
+386 QYAFAHDLLRETLY
-400 ASLGEAEARGR
+400 ASLDEAEARER

-464 LANEEAVGHYR
+464 LADEEAVGHYR
-475 RALAVASGAP
+475 RALAVASGEP
-485 GETGGPGGPGTSAG
+485 GESGESGESGQSGEPGGPGASAG
-499 PEGPGRPGEQRESH
+499 PEGPGRPGERRESP
-513 GGASGGVPPCGP
+513 GGTSGGVPACGP
-525 GTAGAPGTADGTGAA
+525 GTAGAPGAADGTGTANGA
-540 HGTGTADGTGAA
+540 GTAN
-552 GGTGTTDGT
+552 GT
-561 GTADTEG
+561 GTADTED

-576 VLIGLDLSGELR
+576 VLIGLDLSGQLR

-619 AITLYRDG
+619 AITLHRDG

-703 ELTEEMTVVGRRTQ
+703 GLTDEMTVVGRRTQ

-731 ALLELGDPAFLD
+731 ALLELGDPAFID

-754 TELPRFALGIAVD
+754 TELPRFALGVAVD

-775 GRFAEATTALEDDAL
+775 GRFAEASTALEDDAL
-790 DPEHNDHAAFGF
+790 DPESNDHVAFGF
-802 MGHHLHWALHLLQ
+802 MGHHLSWALHLLQ
-815 GHFAEAEETLGELP
+815 GHFSEAEEVLGLLP

-932 QDAAVAALTEAA
+932 RDAAVAALTEAA

-969 RAGVAGAGVAGA
+969 RAGAAGGSVAGGGVAGA
-981 GVARAEGAG
+981 EGAG
-990 PGPGAGAGAVRA
+990 AGPGAGAVRT
-1002 GGAGDSGDAG
+1002 GGAGDSAGDAG
-1012 QARRLLGEVARE
+1012 QARRLLAEVARE
-1024 ADELAM
+1024 AGELAM
-1030 THVEAEVIALRTA
+1030 AHVEAEVTALRTA
-1043 PPSTADPTA
+1043 PPSTTDPTP
-1052 TATTAAAADASTVP
+1052 TATTAAATDASTTP
-1066 RPDASDPAVPDP
+1066 RPAASDPAVSGP
-1078 AAPSPAAFWAQG
+1078 AAPWAQD
-1090 PGAAPGR
+1090 PGAAPVR
-1097 GTARPSEAAQAGAPA
+1097 GTAGPSA
-1112 GSSTG
+1112 
-1117 AFGGAS
+1117 GAS
-1123 AGARAVPSAEFRRN
+1123 AGSSAGASVGAPTGALAVPSAEFRRN

-1180 EGGNLVVAAAG
+1180 EGGDLVVAAG

-1212 RLDAEIDRAAARDD
+1212 QLDAEIDRAAARDD
-1226 AQGVAKYD
+1226 ARGVEKYD

-1304 EHSPDWRL
+1304 EHSPAWRL

>member
-1 MTPALFGRDHPAG
+1 MTPALFGRDHPVG
-14 VLRSEIA
+14 VLRSEIV

-61 GSCWDSDNTPGYWP
+61 GSCWDSDTTPGYWP
-75 WVQILRGLRRSA
+75 WVQVLRGLRRSA

-108 DPVRVAMGGT
+108 DPARVVTGGS

-123 STLTGGAP
+123 STL
-131 ASAGAPGSAGVR
+131 SAPGAAAGGPDSGAAQ
-143 GGEPGAEAGTGPPG
+143 GGEPGTATGTSPPG
-157 GPGAEAGTGPPGGG
+157 DGSPGHGSPGGG
-171 SPEGAE
+171 FPGGGAPEGPE

-236 VEVDAPGH
+236 VEVEAPGH

-255 RAATTLTLTG
+255 RAASTLTLTG

-276 VTTGREPSPRL
+276 VTTGREPAPQL
-287 IDEVHRR
+287 VDEVHRR

-310 SGSPVSTI
+310 SGAPVSTI

-350 FRRQVLAVVHGSP
+350 FRRQVLAVVHGAP
-363 AAHVDRL
+363 VPHVERL
-370 LEPAVVARVVV
+370 LESAVVARVVV

-386 QYAFSHDLLRETLY
+386 QYAFAHDLLRETLY
-400 ASLGEAEARGR
+400 ASLDEAEAREA
-411 HAAAVRSLDAHGG
+411 HAAAVRALDAHGG
-424 LGDAVRPGALARHAH
+424 IGDAVGPGELARHAH
-439 LAGSALDRDRRIDL
+439 LAGGALERDRRIDL

-464 LANEEAVGHYR
+464 LAEEEAVGHYR
-475 RALAVASGAP
+475 RALAVASG
-485 GETGGPGGPGTSAG
+485 E
-499 PEGPGRPGEQRESH
+499 
-513 GGASGGVPPCGP
+513 
-525 GTAGAPGTADGTGAA
+525 D
-540 HGTGTADGTGAA
+540 
-552 GGTGTTDGT
+552 
-561 GTADTEG
+561 
-568 RGPDLRRA
+568 PDLRRA
-576 VLIGLDLSGELR
+576 ALIGLDLAGQLR
-588 HAGETAEAQRLL
+588 HAGEGAEAQRLL
-600 DRSVALARELD
+600 DGAVARTRELD
-611 EPELLARV
+611 DPELLARV

-627 SLGSRDVP
+627 SMGGGHDASTRDLLLGAHR
-635 TMGLLA
+635 GL
-641 EAHHRITGKEGQES
+641 TGKEGQEN

-669 MALARDG
+669 MALARGG

-691 SVWGLGSAMERL
+691 SVWGLGSAVERI
-703 ELTEEMTVVGRRTQ
+703 ELTDEMTVIGRRTR

-731 ALLELGDPAFLD
+731 ALLELGDPAFVD
-743 QFRAFVRLAEL
+743 QFRTFVRLAEQ

-767 TSLIAALQ
+767 TSLIASLQ
-775 GRFAEATTALEDDAL
+775 GRFAEATTALRDEAL
-790 DPEHNDHAAFGF
+790 DPENNDHAAFGF
-802 MGHHLHWALHLLQ
+802 MGHHLRWALHLLQ
-815 GHFAEAEETLGELP
+815 GHFAEAEEVLGRLP
-829 GAGYPYPG
+829 ASGYPYPG
-837 LLEAVTAVEQGDATP
+837 LLESVTAVEQGDATP
-852 ALRLIAEQSDRAAPY
+852 ALRLIAEQTDRDGPY

-884 ITGDPRLITRAEDE
+884 VTGDRRLIARAEDE

-917 PVDLWLGMLAAARDD
+917 PVDLWLGLLAAARDD

-954 WAVRARLCLARSLLA
+954 WAVRARLGLARALLARSGA
-969 RAGVAGAGVAGA
+969 AGSG
-981 GVARAEGAG
+981 AEGG
-990 PGPGAGAGAVRA
+990 
-1002 GGAGDSGDAG
+1002 GDAG
-1012 QARRLLGEVARE
+1012 RARRLLGEVIRE
-1024 ADELAM
+1024 AGELDLS
-1030 THVEAEVIALRTA
+1030 HLEAEASALRTA
-1043 PPSTADPTA
+1043 PPTAPRTVAVAVADPGTD
-1052 TATTAAAADASTVP
+1052 TS
-1066 RPDASDPAVPDP
+1066 
-1078 AAPSPAAFWAQG
+1078 
-1090 PGAAPGR
+1090 AAPG
-1097 GTARPSEAAQAGAPA
+1097 A
-1112 GSSTG
+1112 
-1117 AFGGAS
+1117 
-1123 AGARAVPSAEFRRN
+1123 AEFRRN

-1180 EGGNLVVAAAG
+1180 EGGELVVAAG

-1206 YKEHLA
+1206 YKERLA
-1212 RLDAEIDRAAARDD
+1212 RLDAGIDRAAARDD
-1226 AQGVAKYD
+1226 TRQVETYD
-1234 RERQALLDQ
+1234 RERQALLDE
-1243 LRSAAGLGGR
+1243 LRTAAGLGGR

-1273 DTLRKLDTL
+1273 DTLRKLETL

-1304 EHSPDWRL
+1304 ERSPDWRL

>member
-87 TAAEWAAAQ
+87 TATEWAAAQ

-108 DPVRVAMGGT
+108 DPAAVA
-118 DGPGP
+118 
-123 STLTGGAP
+123 TGGAH
-131 ASAGAPGSAGVR
+131 
-143 GGEPGAEAGTGPPG
+143 GGEPGAEASAQGDTGPPG
-157 GPGAEAGTGPPGGG
+157 GDWPGGG
-171 SPEGAE
+171 PSEGAE

-236 VEVDAPGH
+236 VEVEAPGH

-255 RAATTLTLTG
+255 RAAATLTLTG

-276 VTTGREPSPRL
+276 VTTGREPAPQL
-287 IDEVHRR
+287 VDEVHRR

-350 FRRQVLAVVHGSP
+350 FRRQVLAVVHGAP
-363 AAHVDRL
+363 VPHVDRL
-370 LEPAVVARVVV
+370 LESAVAARVVV

-386 QYAFSHDLLRETLY
+386 QYAFAHDLLRETLY
-400 ASLGEAEARGR
+400 ASLDDAEARER

-424 LGDAVRPGALARHAH
+424 LGDAVPPGALARHAH
-439 LAGSALDRDRRIDL
+439 LAGDALERERRLDL

-464 LANEEAVGHYR
+464 LADEEAVGHYR
-475 RALAVASGAP
+475 RALAVASG
-485 GETGGPGGPGTSAG
+485 E
-499 PEGPGRPGEQRESH
+499 
-513 GGASGGVPPCGP
+513 
-525 GTAGAPGTADGTGAA
+525 D
-540 HGTGTADGTGAA
+540 
-552 GGTGTTDGT
+552 
-561 GTADTEG
+561 
-568 RGPDLRRA
+568 PDLRRA
-576 VLIGLDLSGELR
+576 VLIGLDLAGQLR

-600 DRSVALARELD
+600 DRSVARARELD
-611 EPELLARV
+611 DPELMGRV
-619 AITLYRDG
+619 AITLHHDG
-627 SLGSRDVP
+627 SLGGPGMS
-635 TMGLLA
+635 TKGLLA
-641 EAHHRITGKEGQES
+641 EAHRRITGKEGQET
-655 LSDDRLAQELAIHI
+655 LSDDRLAQELAINF
-669 MALARDG
+669 MALARSG

-691 SVWGLGSAMERL
+691 SVWGLGSAVERL
-703 ELTEEMTVVGRRTQ
+703 GLTDEMTVVGRRTQ
-717 HQDMELHATSMRWV
+717 HQDMELHAASMRWV

-743 QFRAFVRLAEL
+743 QFRTFVRLAEL
-754 TELPRFALGIAVD
+754 TALPRFALGIAVD

-775 GRFAEATTALEDDAL
+775 GRFAEASTALADDAL
-790 DPEHNDHAAFGF
+790 APENNDHAAFGF
-802 MGHHLHWALHLLQ
+802 MGHHLRWALHLLQ
-815 GHFAEAEETLGELP
+815 GHFSEAEEVLAELP
-829 GAGYPYPG
+829 ASGYPYPG
-837 LLEAVTAVEQGDATP
+837 LLEAFTAVEQGDATP
-852 ALRLIAEQSDRAAPY
+852 ALRLVAEHADRAAPY

-872 PLWLRLLAQTAA
+872 PLWLRLLAQTASM
-884 ITGDPRLITRAEDE
+884 TGDPRLIARAEDE

-904 QWIVSLYGCDIGG
+904 QWVVSLYGCDIGG

-944 ASSDRLGARP
+944 SSSDRLGARP
-954 WAVRARLCLARSLLA
+954 WAVRARLNLARSLLA
-969 RAGVAGAGVAGA
+969 RSGAG
-981 GVARAEGAG
+981 ESS
-990 PGPGAGAGAVRA
+990 
-1002 GGAGDSGDAG
+1002 GAGDAG
-1012 QARRLLGEVARE
+1012 RARQLLGEVARE
-1024 ADELAM
+1024 AGEL
-1030 THVEAEVIALRTA
+1030 TLHHVAAEAVALRAA
-1043 PPSTADPTA
+1043 PPLRASVTA
-1052 TATTAAAADASTVP
+1052 TAALAPATAAADASAATSVSRAQGP
-1066 RPDASDPAVPDP
+1066 VPDP
-1078 AAPSPAAFWAQG
+1078 HRGGGEAGAGVAADQDTAAAE
-1090 PGAAPGR
+1090 PDRNTAPAAPGR
-1097 GTARPSEAAQAGAPA
+1097 EKAAAPD
-1112 GSSTG
+1112 
-1117 AFGGAS
+1117 
-1123 AGARAVPSAEFRRN
+1123 RASAEFRRN

-1167 PGADVPAVQLLAP
+1167 PGADVPAVRLLAP
-1180 EGGNLVVAAAG
+1180 EGGDLVVAAG

-1206 YKEHLA
+1206 YKEHLD

-1226 AQGVAKYD
+1226 TQQVEKYD
-1234 RERQALLDQ
+1234 RERQSLLDE
-1243 LRSAAGLGGR
+1243 LRTAAGLGGR

-1282 HPALAAHLKASVT
+1282 HPALAAHLRASVT

>member
-87 TAAEWAAAQ
+87 TATEWAAAQ

-108 DPVRVAMGGT
+108 DPAAVA
-118 DGPGP
+118 
-123 STLTGGAP
+123 TGGP
-131 ASAGAPGSAGVR
+131 H
-143 GGEPGAEAGTGPPG
+143 GGEPGAEAGAPADTGPTGGEWTGGGPPG
-157 GPGAEAGTGPPGGG
+157 WG
-171 SPEGAE
+171 SSEGAE

-204 LHSSDPASLRLLEF
+204 LHSADPASLRLLEF

-236 VEVDAPGH
+236 VEVEAPGH

-255 RAATTLTLTG
+255 RAAATLTLTG

-276 VTTGREPSPRL
+276 VTTGREPAPQL
-287 IDEVHRR
+287 VDEVHRR

-350 FRRQVLAVVHGSP
+350 FRRQVLAVVHGAP
-363 AAHVDRL
+363 VPHVDRL
-370 LEPAVVARVVV
+370 LESAVVARVVV

-386 QYAFSHDLLRETLY
+386 QYAFAHDLLRETLY
-400 ASLGEAEARGR
+400 ASLDDAEARER
-411 HAAAVRSLDAHGG
+411 HAAAVRALDAHGG
-424 LGDAVRPGALARHAH
+424 LGDAVPPGALARHAH
-439 LAGSALDRDRRIDL
+439 LAGDALERDRRLDL

-464 LANEEAVGHYR
+464 LADEEAAGHYR
-475 RALAVASGAP
+475 RALAVASD
-485 GETGGPGGPGTSAG
+485 
-499 PEGPGRPGEQRESH
+499 ES
-513 GGASGGVPPCGP
+513 
-525 GTAGAPGTADGTGAA
+525 GAA
-540 HGTGTADGTGAA
+540 
-552 GGTGTTDGT
+552 
-561 GTADTEG
+561 G

-576 VLIGLDLSGELR
+576 VLIGLDLAGQLR
-588 HAGETAEAQRLL
+588 HAGESAEAQRLL
-600 DRSVALARELD
+600 DGAVARARELD
-611 EPELLARV
+611 DPELLGRV
-619 AITLYRDG
+619 AITLHGDG
-627 SLGSRDVP
+627 FLGGPGMS
-635 TMGLLA
+635 TKGLLA
-641 EAHHRITGKEGQES
+641 EAHRRITGKEGQES
-655 LSDDRLAQELAIHI
+655 LSDDRLAQELAINF
-669 MALARDG
+669 MALARSG

-682 AFSLWARHD
+682 VFSLWARHD
-691 SVWGLGSAMERL
+691 SVWGLGSAVERL
-703 ELTEEMTVVGRRTQ
+703 GLTDEMTVVGRRTQ
-717 HQDMELHATSMRWV
+717 HNDMEMHAASMRWV

-743 QFRAFVRLAEL
+743 QFRTFVRLAEL
-754 TELPRFALGIAVD
+754 TALPRFALGIAVD
-767 TSLIAALQ
+767 TSLIASLQ
-775 GRFAEATTALEDDAL
+775 GRFAEASTALADDAL
-790 DPEHNDHAAFGF
+790 APENNDHAVFGF
-802 MGHHLHWALHLLQ
+802 MAHHLRWALHLLQ
-815 GHFAEAEETLGELP
+815 GHFAEAEEVLAELP
-829 GAGYPYPG
+829 ASGYPHPG
-837 LLEAVTAVEQGDATP
+837 LLEAITAVEQGDATP
-852 ALRLIAEQSDRAAPY
+852 ALRLIAEHADRAAPY

-884 ITGDPRLITRAEDE
+884 LTGDPRLIARAEDE
-898 LTPYTG
+898 LTPFTG
-904 QWIVSLYGCDIGG
+904 QWVVSLYGCDISG

-932 QDAAVAALTEAA
+932 QDTAVAAFAEAA

-954 WAVRARLCLARSLLA
+954 WAVRARLCLAHSLLA
-969 RAGVAGAGVAGA
+969 RSD
-981 GVARAEGAG
+981 
-990 PGPGAGAGAVRA
+990 
-1002 GGAGDSGDAG
+1002 AGDGSFAGDADR
-1012 QARRLLGEVARE
+1012 ARRLLGEVARE
-1024 ADELAM
+1024 AGELALDHM
-1030 THVEAEVIALRTA
+1030 ETEASALRAT
-1043 PPSTADPTA
+1043 PPLAGSA
-1052 TATTAAAADASTVP
+1052 TASAVTAALAPATAASDASAATSVSRTQGPDTDPSGSGGESGAGGGVAADWDAAAAVPGREKAAAAPGPDTAAAQD
-1066 RPDASDPAVPDP
+1066 
-1078 AAPSPAAFWAQG
+1078 
-1090 PGAAPGR
+1090 GA
-1097 GTARPSEAAQAGAPA
+1097 
-1112 GSSTG
+1112 
-1117 AFGGAS
+1117 
-1123 AGARAVPSAEFRRN
+1123 SAEFRRN

-1149 VHVPD
+1149 VHIPD

-1167 PGADVPAVQLLAP
+1167 PGADVPAVRLLAP
-1180 EGGNLVVAAAG
+1180 EGGDLAVAAG
-1191 QLGGDPVLDEEAKRR
+1191 QFGGDPVLDEEAKRR
-1206 YKEHLA
+1206 YKEHLD

-1226 AQGVAKYD
+1226 TQQVEKYG
-1234 RERQALLDQ
+1234 RERQALLDE
-1243 LRSAAGLGGR
+1243 LRTAAGLGGR

-1295 TGTTCAYRP
+1295 TGATCAYRP

>member
-38 IGKSTLVTDAAH
+38 IGKSTLVTDAAQ

-123 STLTGGAP
+123 STLPGA
-131 ASAGAPGSAGVR
+131 APGAAGVPGSDGAR
-143 GGEPGAEAGTGPPG
+143 GGEAGTEAGTS
-157 GPGAEAGTGPPGGG
+157 PPGGG

-276 VTTGREPSPRL
+276 VTTGREPSPQL

-350 FRRQVLAVVHGSP
+350 FRRQVLAVVHGLP
-363 AAHVDRL
+363 APHVDRL

-386 QYAFSHDLLRETLY
+386 QYAFAHDLLRETLY
-400 ASLGEAEARGR
+400 ASLDEAEARER

-464 LANEEAVGHYR
+464 LADEEAVGHYR
-475 RALAVASGAP
+475 RALAVASGEP
-485 GETGGPGGPGTSAG
+485 EETGETGETGEPGGPKASAG
-499 PEGPGRPGEQRESH
+499 PEGPGRPGEQRESP
-513 GGASGGVPPCGP
+513 GGASGGAPACGP
-525 GTAGAPGTADGTGAA
+525 GPAG
-540 HGTGTADGTGAA
+540 GTGAA
-552 GGTGTTDGT
+552 GGTGI
-561 GTADTEG
+561 ADAEG

-576 VLIGLDLSGELR
+576 VLIGLDLSGQLR
-588 HAGETAEAQRLL
+588 HTGETAEAQRLL

-627 SLGSRDVP
+627 SLGGRDVP
-635 TMGLLA
+635 TTGLLA
-641 EAHHRITGKEGQES
+641 EAHHMITGKEGQES
-655 LSDDRLAQELAIHI
+655 ISDDRLAQELAIHI

-703 ELTEEMTVVGRRTQ
+703 GLTDEMTVVGRRTQ

-731 ALLELGDPAFLD
+731 ALLELGDPAFID

-775 GRFAEATTALEDDAL
+775 GRFAEASTALEDDAL
-790 DPEHNDHAAFGF
+790 DPESNDHVAFGF
-802 MGHHLHWALHLLQ
+802 MGHHLRWALHLLQ
-815 GHFAEAEETLGELP
+815 GHFAEAEEVLGLLP

-852 ALRLIAEQSDRAAPY
+852 ALRLMAEQSDRAAPY

-969 RAGVAGAGVAGA
+969 RAGAAGDGA
-981 GVARAEGAG
+981 ARAEDAGSG
-990 PGPGAGAGAVRA
+990 PGADADAGAGAVRA
-1002 GGAGDSGDAG
+1002 GGAGDRAGDAG

-1024 ADELAM
+1024 AGELAM
-1030 THVEAEVIALRTA
+1030 NHVEAEAAALRTA
-1043 PPSTADPTA
+1043 PPGTADPTA
-1052 TATTAAAADASTVP
+1052 TTAATTDASTAP
-1066 RPDASDPAVPDP
+1066 RPSALRPSVSDPA
-1078 AAPSPAAFWAQG
+1078 ATWAQL
-1090 PGAAPGR
+1090 PGEAPGR
-1097 GTARPSEAAQAGAPA
+1097 GTAGPSAGTPV
-1112 GSSTG
+1112 
-1117 AFGGAS
+1117 GAS
-1123 AGARAVPSAEFRRN
+1123 AGSSAGASARAPAGPRAVPSAEFRRN

-1149 VHVPD
+1149 AHVPD

-1180 EGGNLVVAAAG
+1180 EGGDLVVAAG

-1226 AQGVAKYD
+1226 VRGVEKYD

-1273 DTLRKLDTL
+1273 DTLRKLETL

-1304 EHSPDWRL
+1304 DHSPDWRL

>member
-108 DPVRVAMGGT
+108 DPAGVA
-118 DGPGP
+118 
-123 STLTGGAP
+123 TGGAH
-131 ASAGAPGSAGVR
+131 
-143 GGEPGAEAGTGPPG
+143 GGEPGAEAGAVGVHGGGPRADG
-157 GPGAEAGTGPPGGG
+157 GPGEG
-171 SPEGAE
+171 SPNRGTSEAPPEGPSEGAE

-186 TALVT
+186 TALVA

-236 VEVDAPGH
+236 VEVEAPGH

-255 RAATTLTLTG
+255 RAAATLTLTG

-276 VTTGREPSPRL
+276 VTTGREPAPRL
-287 IDEVHRR
+287 VDEVHRR

-310 SGSPVSTI
+310 SGAPVSTI

-350 FRRQVLAVVHGSP
+350 FRRQVLAVVHGAP
-363 AAHVDRL
+363 VPLVDRL
-370 LEPAVVARVVV
+370 LESAVVARVVT

-386 QYAFSHDLLRETLY
+386 RYAFAHDLLRETLY
-400 ASLGEAEARGR
+400 ASLDDAEARER
-411 HAAAVRSLDAHGG
+411 HASAVRALDAHGG
-424 LGDAVRPGALARHAH
+424 LADAVPPGALARHAH
-439 LAGSALDRDRRIDL
+439 LAGDALERDRRIDL

-464 LANEEAVGHYR
+464 LADEEATEHYR
-475 RALAVASGAP
+475 RALAVAC
-485 GETGGPGGPGTSAG
+485 GE
-499 PEGPGRPGEQRESH
+499 
-513 GGASGGVPPCGP
+513 
-525 GTAGAPGTADGTGAA
+525 D
-540 HGTGTADGTGAA
+540 
-552 GGTGTTDGT
+552 
-561 GTADTEG
+561 
-568 RGPDLRRA
+568 PDLRRA
-576 VLIGLDLSGELR
+576 TLIGLDLAGQLR
-588 HAGETAEAQRLL
+588 HAGQAAEAQRLL
-600 DRSVALARELD
+600 DGAVARARELD
-611 EPELLARV
+611 DPELLGRV
-619 AITLYRDG
+619 AVTLHGDG
-627 SLGSRDVP
+627 FLGNPGVS
-635 TMGLLA
+635 TKGLLA
-641 EAHHRITGKEGQES
+641 EAHRRITGKEGQES
-655 LSDDRLAQELAIHI
+655 LSDDRLAQELAIHF
-669 MALARDG
+669 MALARSG

-691 SVWGLGSAMERL
+691 SVWGLGSAVERL
-703 ELTEEMTVVGRRTQ
+703 GLTDEMTVVGRRSG
-717 HQDMELHATSMRWV
+717 HQDMELHAASMRWV

-743 QFRAFVRLAEL
+743 QFRTFVRLAEV
-754 TELPRFALGIAVD
+754 TALPRFALGVAVD
-767 TSLIAALQ
+767 SSLISSLQ
-775 GRFAEATTALEDDAL
+775 GRFAEAATALEDDSL
-790 DPEHNDHAAFGF
+790 DPKNNDHAAFRF
-802 MGHHLHWALHLLQ
+802 MGHHLRWAMHLLR
-815 GHFAEAEETLGELP
+815 GHFAEAEEVLAELP
-829 GAGYPYPG
+829 ASGYPFPA

-852 ALRLIAEQSDRAAPY
+852 ALRLIAEHAERAAPY
-867 PRAFM
+867 PRTFM
-872 PLWLRLLAQTAA
+872 PLWLRLLAQAA
-884 ITGDPRLITRAEDE
+884 AVTGDRRLIARAEDE

-904 QWIVSLYGCDIGG
+904 QWVVSLYGCDIGG

-954 WAVRARLCLARSLLA
+954 WALRARLCLARSLLA
-969 RAGVAGAGVAGA
+969 RSG
-981 GVARAEGAG
+981 
-990 PGPGAGAGAVRA
+990 A
-1002 GGAGDSGDAG
+1002 GGAGVGGADVTRAQGFGADDVG

-1024 ADELAM
+1024 AGELSLD
-1030 THVEAEVIALRTA
+1030 HVQAEAASLRTA
-1043 PPSTADPTA
+1043 PPMAASGTTAAA
-1052 TATTAAAADASTVP
+1052 TAVLAPTAAAADAS
-1066 RPDASDPAVPDP
+1066 
-1078 AAPSPAAFWAQG
+1078 AATSVSRTSTPG
-1090 PGAAPGR
+1090 PGPGPGPGSNANPASSRSAAGAGR
-1097 GTARPSEAAQAGAPA
+1097 GEA
-1112 GSSTG
+1112 S
-1117 AFGGAS
+1117 AS
-1123 AGARAVPSAEFRRN
+1123 AGPSAEFRRN

-1167 PGADVPAVQLLAP
+1167 PGADVPAVRLLAP
-1180 EGGNLVVAAAG
+1180 EGGDLVVAAG

-1206 YKEHLA
+1206 YKEHLDQ
-1212 RLDAEIDRAAARDD
+1212 LDAEIDRAAARDD
-1226 AQGVAKYD
+1226 TQQVEKYD
-1234 RERQALLDQ
+1234 RERQALLDE
-1243 LRSAAGLGGR
+1243 LRTAAGLGGR

-1273 DTLRKLDTL
+1273 DTLRKLENL

-1304 EHSPDWRL
+1304 EHAPDWRL

>member
-108 DPVRVAMGGT
+108 DP
-118 DGPGP
+118 
-123 STLTGGAP
+123 
-131 ASAGAPGSAGVR
+131 AGVATGAAH
-143 GGEPGAEAGTGPPG
+143 GGEPGAEAGAVGVHGG
-157 GPGAEAGTGPPGGG
+157 GPHADGGPSEG
-171 SPEGAE
+171 SPGWGPSGEGSPGWGPSEGAE

-186 TALVT
+186 TALVA

-236 VEVDAPGH
+236 VEVEAPGH
-244 PLQQLI
+244 PLQPLI

-255 RAATTLTLTG
+255 RAAATLTLTG

-276 VTTGREPSPRL
+276 VTTGREPAPQL
-287 IDEVHRR
+287 VDEVHRR

-310 SGSPVSTI
+310 SGAPVSTI

-350 FRRQVLAVVHGSP
+350 FRRQVLAVVHGAP
-363 AAHVDRL
+363 VPHVDRL
-370 LEPAVVARVVV
+370 LESAVVARVVV

-386 QYAFSHDLLRETLY
+386 QYAFAHDLLRETLY
-400 ASLGEAEARGR
+400 ASLDDAEARER
-411 HAAAVRSLDAHGG
+411 HAAAVRALDAHGG
-424 LGDAVRPGALARHAH
+424 LGDAVPPGALARHAH
-439 LAGSALDRDRRIDL
+439 LAGDALERDRRIDL

-464 LANEEAVGHYR
+464 LADEEATEHYR
-475 RALAVASGAP
+475 RALAVASG
-485 GETGGPGGPGTSAG
+485 
-499 PEGPGRPGEQRESH
+499 
-513 GGASGGVPPCGP
+513 
-525 GTAGAPGTADGTGAA
+525 D
-540 HGTGTADGTGAA
+540 D
-552 GGTGTTDGT
+552 
-561 GTADTEG
+561 
-568 RGPDLRRA
+568 PDLRRA
-576 VLIGLDLSGELR
+576 TLIGLDLAGQLR
-588 HAGETAEAQRLL
+588 HAGEAAEAQRLL
-600 DRSVALARELD
+600 DGAVARARELD
-611 EPELLARV
+611 DPELLGRV
-619 AITLYRDG
+619 AITLHGDG
-627 SLGSRDVP
+627 FLGYPGVS
-635 TMGLLA
+635 TKGLLA
-641 EAHHRITGKEGQES
+641 EAHRRITGKEGQES
-655 LSDDRLAQELAIHI
+655 LSDDRLAQELAINF
-669 MALARDG
+669 MALARSG

-691 SVWGLGSAMERL
+691 SVWGLGSAVERL
-703 ELTEEMTVVGRRTQ
+703 GLTDEMTVVGRRSQ
-717 HQDMELHATSMRWV
+717 HQDMELHAASMRWV

-743 QFRAFVRLAEL
+743 QFRTFVRLAKV
-754 TELPRFALGIAVD
+754 TALPRFALGVAVD
-767 TSLIAALQ
+767 SSLIASLQ
-775 GRFAEATTALEDDAL
+775 GRFAEAATALEDDSLA
-790 DPEHNDHAAFGF
+790 PENNDHAAFGF
-802 MGHHLHWALHLLQ
+802 MGRHLHWALHLLR
-815 GHFAEAEETLGELP
+815 GHFAEAEEVLAELP
-829 GAGYPYPG
+829 ASGYPFPA

-852 ALRLIAEQSDRAAPY
+852 ALRLIAEHADRAAPY

-872 PLWLRLLAQTAA
+872 PLWLRLLAQAA
-884 ITGDPRLITRAEDE
+884 AVTGDPRLIARAEDE

-904 QWIVSLYGCDIGG
+904 QWVVSLYGCDIGG

-954 WAVRARLCLARSLLA
+954 WAVRARLSLARSLLA
-969 RAGVAGAGVAGA
+969 RSGASG
-981 GVARAEGAG
+981 ARAV
-990 PGPGAGAGAVRA
+990 GAGAGGADVA
-1002 GGAGDSGDAG
+1002 GAQGLGADDAG

-1024 ADELAM
+1024 AGELSLD
-1030 THVEAEVIALRTA
+1030 HVEAEAASLRTA
-1043 PPSTADPTA
+1043 PPMTVSGTTA
-1052 TATTAAAADASTVP
+1052 AAAADASAATSVSRTSPPAPVP
-1066 RPDASDPAVPDP
+1066 
-1078 AAPSPAAFWAQG
+1078 
-1090 PGAAPGR
+1090 
-1097 GTARPSEAAQAGAPA
+1097 ARPPVPGSAPASNRSEAAASDRREVA
-1112 GSSTG
+1112 
-1117 AFGGAS
+1117 AS
-1123 AGARAVPSAEFRRN
+1123 AGPSAEFRRN

-1167 PGADVPAVQLLAP
+1167 PGADVPAVRLLAP
-1180 EGGNLVVAAAG
+1180 EGGDLVVAAG

-1206 YKEHLA
+1206 YKEHLD

-1226 AQGVAKYD
+1226 AQQVEKYD
-1234 RERQALLDQ
+1234 RERQALLDE
-1243 LRSAAGLGGR
+1243 LRTAAGLGGR

-1273 DTLRKLDTL
+1273 DTLRKLETL

>member
-1 MTPALFGRDHPAG
+1 MTPALFGRDHPVG

-50 EARRRGALVVG
+50 EARRRGAQVVG
-61 GSCWDSDNTPGYWP
+61 GSCWDSDTTPGYWP
-75 WVQILRGLRRSA
+75 WVQVLRGLRRSA

-108 DPVRVAMGGT
+108 DPAKVVTGGS

-123 STLTGGAP
+123 STL
-131 ASAGAPGSAGVR
+131 SAPGAAAGGPDSGAAQ
-143 GGEPGAEAGTGPPG
+143 GGEPGTATGTSPPG
-157 GPGAEAGTGPPGGG
+157 DGSPGHGSPGGG
-171 SPEGAE
+171 FPGGGAPEGPE

-236 VEVDAPGH
+236 VEVEAPGH

-255 RAATTLTLTG
+255 RAAATLTLTG

-276 VTTGREPSPRL
+276 VTTGREPAPQL
-287 IDEVHRR
+287 VDEVHRR

-310 SGSPVSTI
+310 SGAPVSTI

-350 FRRQVLAVVHGSP
+350 FRRQVLAVVHGAP
-363 AAHVDRL
+363 VPHVERL
-370 LEPAVVARVVV
+370 LESAVVARVVV

-386 QYAFSHDLLRETLY
+386 QYAFAHDLLRETLY
-400 ASLGEAEARGR
+400 ASLDEAGAREA
-411 HAAAVRSLDAHGG
+411 HAAAVRALDAHGG
-424 LGDAVRPGALARHAH
+424 IGDAVGPGELARHAH
-439 LAGSALDRDRRIDL
+439 LAGGALERDRRIDL

-464 LANEEAVGHYR
+464 LAEEEAAGHYR
-475 RALAVASGAP
+475 RALAVASG
-485 GETGGPGGPGTSAG
+485 E
-499 PEGPGRPGEQRESH
+499 
-513 GGASGGVPPCGP
+513 
-525 GTAGAPGTADGTGAA
+525 D
-540 HGTGTADGTGAA
+540 
-552 GGTGTTDGT
+552 
-561 GTADTEG
+561 
-568 RGPDLRRA
+568 PDLRRA
-576 VLIGLDLSGELR
+576 ALIGLDLAGQLR
-588 HAGETAEAQRLL
+588 HAGEGAEAQRLL
-600 DRSVALARELD
+600 DGAVARTRELD
-611 EPELLARV
+611 DPELLARV

-627 SLGSRDVP
+627 SMGGGHDASTRDLLLGAHR
-635 TMGLLA
+635 GL
-641 EAHHRITGKEGQES
+641 TGKEGQES

-669 MALARDG
+669 MALARGG

-691 SVWGLGSAMERL
+691 SVWGLGSAVERI
-703 ELTEEMTVVGRRTQ
+703 ELTDEMTVIGRRTR

-731 ALLELGDPAFLD
+731 ALLELGDPAFID
-743 QFRAFVRLAEL
+743 QFRTFVRLAEQ

-767 TSLIAALQ
+767 TSLIASLQ
-775 GRFAEATTALEDDAL
+775 GRFAEAATALQDEAL
-790 DPEHNDHAAFGF
+790 DPENNDHAAFGF
-802 MGHHLHWALHLLQ
+802 MGHHLRWALHLLR
-815 GHFAEAEETLGELP
+815 GHFAEAEEVLGRLP
-829 GAGYPYPG
+829 ASGYPYPG
-837 LLEAVTAVEQGDATP
+837 LLESVTAVEQGDATP
-852 ALRLIAEQSDRAAPY
+852 ALRLIAEQTDRDGPY

-884 ITGDPRLITRAEDE
+884 VTGDRRLIARAEDE

-917 PVDLWLGMLAAARDD
+917 PVDLWLGLLAAARDD

-954 WAVRARLCLARSLLA
+954 WAVRARLGLARALLARSGA
-969 RAGVAGAGVAGA
+969 AGSG
-981 GVARAEGAG
+981 AEGG
-990 PGPGAGAGAVRA
+990 
-1002 GGAGDSGDAG
+1002 GDAG
-1012 QARRLLGEVARE
+1012 RARRLLGEVIRE
-1024 ADELAM
+1024 AGELDLS
-1030 THVEAEVIALRTA
+1030 HLEAEASALRTA
-1043 PPSTADPTA
+1043 PPTAPR
-1052 TATTAAAADASTVP
+1052 TV
-1066 RPDASDPAVPDP
+1066 AVPD
-1078 AAPSPAAFWAQG
+1078 AT
-1090 PGAAPGR
+1090 AAPG
-1097 GTARPSEAAQAGAPA
+1097 TDTSAAPGA
-1112 GSSTG
+1112 
-1117 AFGGAS
+1117 
-1123 AGARAVPSAEFRRN
+1123 AEFRRN

-1167 PGADVPAVQLLAP
+1167 PGADVPAVRLLAP
-1180 EGGNLVVAAAG
+1180 EGGELVVAAG

-1206 YKEHLA
+1206 YKERLA

-1226 AQGVAKYD
+1226 TRQVETYD
-1234 RERQALLDQ
+1234 RERQALLDE
-1243 LRSAAGLGGR
+1243 LRTAAGLGGR

-1273 DTLRKLDTL
+1273 DTLRKLETL

>member
-123 STLTGGAP
+123 STLPGAAP
-131 ASAGAPGSAGVR
+131 GAAGAPGSDGAH
-143 GGEPGAEAGTGPPG
+143 GGEPGTEAGTS
-157 GPGAEAGTGPPGGG
+157 PPGGG
-171 SPEGAE
+171 PPEGAE

-276 VTTGREPSPRL
+276 VTTGREPSPQL

-363 AAHVDRL
+363 APHVDRL

-386 QYAFSHDLLRETLY
+386 QYAFAHDLLRETLY
-400 ASLGEAEARGR
+400 ASLDEAEARER

-464 LANEEAVGHYR
+464 LADEEAVGHYR
-475 RALAVASGAP
+475 RALAVASGEP
-485 GETGGPGGPGTSAG
+485 GESGESGESGQSGEPGGPGASAG
-499 PEGPGRPGEQRESH
+499 PEGPGRPGERRETP
-513 GGASGGVPPCGP
+513 GGTSGGVPACGP
-525 GTAGAPGTADGTGAA
+525 GTAGAPGTADGTGSAN
-540 HGTGTADGTGAA
+540 GTGTADGTGTAN
-552 GGTGTTDGT
+552 GT
-561 GTADTEG
+561 GTADTED

-576 VLIGLDLSGELR
+576 VLIGLDLSGQLR

-600 DRSVALARELD
+600 DRSVTLARELD

-619 AITLYRDG
+619 AITLHRDG

-703 ELTEEMTVVGRRTQ
+703 GLTDEMTVVGRRTQ

-731 ALLELGDPAFLD
+731 ALLELGDPAFID

-754 TELPRFALGIAVD
+754 TELPRFALGVAVD

-775 GRFAEATTALEDDAL
+775 GRFAEASTALEDDAL
-790 DPEHNDHAAFGF
+790 DPENNDHVAFGF
-802 MGHHLHWALHLLQ
+802 MGHHLSWALHLLQ
-815 GHFAEAEETLGELP
+815 GHFAEAEEVLGLLP

-932 QDAAVAALTEAA
+932 RDAAVAALTEAA

-969 RAGVAGAGVAGA
+969 RAGAAGGGVAGGGVAGA
-981 GVARAEGAG
+981 EGAG
-990 PGPGAGAGAVRA
+990 AGPGAGAVRA
-1002 GGAGDSGDAG
+1002 GGAGDSAGDAG
-1012 QARRLLGEVARE
+1012 QARRLLAEVARE
-1024 ADELAM
+1024 AGELAM
-1030 THVEAEVIALRTA
+1030 THVEAEITALRTA
-1043 PPSTADPTA
+1043 PPSTADPTP
-1052 TATTAAAADASTVP
+1052 TATTAAATDASTTP
-1066 RPDASDPAVPDP
+1066 RPAASDPAVSGP
-1078 AAPSPAAFWAQG
+1078 AAPWAQD
-1090 PGAAPGR
+1090 PGAAPVR
-1097 GTARPSEAAQAGAPA
+1097 GTEGPSAGAPA
-1112 GSSTG
+1112 GSS
-1117 AFGGAS
+1117 AGAS
-1123 AGARAVPSAEFRRN
+1123 VGTPTGTRAVPSAEFRRN

-1167 PGADVPAVQLLAP
+1167 PGTDVPAVQLLAP
-1180 EGGNLVVAAAG
+1180 EGGDLVVAAG

-1226 AQGVAKYD
+1226 ARGVEKYD

>member
-87 TAAEWAAAQ
+87 TATEWAAAQ

-108 DPVRVAMGGT
+108 DPAAVA
-118 DGPGP
+118 
-123 STLTGGAP
+123 TGGP
-131 ASAGAPGSAGVR
+131 H
-143 GGEPGAEAGTGPPG
+143 GGEPGAEAGAPGDTGPTGGDWTGGGPPG
-157 GPGAEAGTGPPGGG
+157 WG
-171 SPEGAE
+171 SSEGAE
-177 AFGLFDAVT
+177 AFGVFDAVT

-204 LHSSDPASLRLLEF
+204 LHSADPASLRLLEF

-236 VEVDAPGH
+236 VEVEAPGH

-255 RAATTLTLTG
+255 RAAATLTLTG

-276 VTTGREPSPRL
+276 VTTGREPAPQL
-287 IDEVHRR
+287 VDEVHRR

-350 FRRQVLAVVHGSP
+350 FRRQVLAVVHGAP
-363 AAHVDRL
+363 VPHVDRL
-370 LEPAVVARVVV
+370 LESAVVARVVV

-386 QYAFSHDLLRETLY
+386 QYAFAHDLLRETLY
-400 ASLGEAEARGR
+400 ASLDDAEARER
-411 HAAAVRSLDAHGG
+411 HAAAVRALDAHGG
-424 LGDAVRPGALARHAH
+424 LGDAVPPGALARHAH
-439 LAGSALDRDRRIDL
+439 LAGDALERDRRLDL
-453 LLAAARDASGR
+453 LLAAARYASGR
-464 LANEEAVGHYR
+464 LADEEAAGHYR
-475 RALAVASGAP
+475 RALAVASD
-485 GETGGPGGPGTSAG
+485 
-499 PEGPGRPGEQRESH
+499 ES
-513 GGASGGVPPCGP
+513 
-525 GTAGAPGTADGTGAA
+525 GAA
-540 HGTGTADGTGAA
+540 
-552 GGTGTTDGT
+552 
-561 GTADTEG
+561 G

-576 VLIGLDLSGELR
+576 VLIGLDLAGQLR
-588 HAGETAEAQRLL
+588 HAGESAEAQRLL
-600 DRSVALARELD
+600 DGAVARARELD
-611 EPELLARV
+611 DPELLGRV
-619 AITLYRDG
+619 AITLHGDG
-627 SLGSRDVP
+627 FLGGPGMS
-635 TMGLLA
+635 TKGLLA
-641 EAHHRITGKEGQES
+641 EAHRRITGKEGQES
-655 LSDDRLAQELAIHI
+655 LSDDRLAQELAINF
-669 MALARDG
+669 MALARSG

-682 AFSLWARHD
+682 VFSLWARHD
-691 SVWGLGSAMERL
+691 SVWGLGSAVERL
-703 ELTEEMTVVGRRTQ
+703 GLTDEMTVVGRRTQ
-717 HQDMELHATSMRWV
+717 HHDMEMHAASMRWV

-743 QFRAFVRLAEL
+743 QFLTFVRLAEL
-754 TELPRFALGIAVD
+754 TALPRFALGIAVD
-767 TSLIAALQ
+767 TSLIASLQ
-775 GRFAEATTALEDDAL
+775 GRFAEASTALADDAL
-790 DPEHNDHAAFGF
+790 APENNDHAVFGF
-802 MGHHLHWALHLLQ
+802 MAHHLRWALHLLQ
-815 GHFAEAEETLGELP
+815 GHFAEAEEVLAELP
-829 GAGYPYPG
+829 ASGYPHPG
-837 LLEAVTAVEQGDATP
+837 LLEAITAVEQGDATP
-852 ALRLIAEQSDRAAPY
+852 ALRLIAEHADRAAPY

-884 ITGDPRLITRAEDE
+884 LTGDPRLIARAEDE
-898 LTPYTG
+898 LTPFTG
-904 QWIVSLYGCDIGG
+904 QWVVSLYGCDISG

-932 QDAAVAALTEAA
+932 QDTAVAAFAEAA

-954 WAVRARLCLARSLLA
+954 WAVRARLCLAHSLLA
-969 RAGVAGAGVAGA
+969 RSD
-981 GVARAEGAG
+981 
-990 PGPGAGAGAVRA
+990 
-1002 GGAGDSGDAG
+1002 AGDGSFAGDADR
-1012 QARRLLGEVARE
+1012 ARRLLGEVARE
-1024 ADELAM
+1024 AGELALDHM
-1030 THVEAEVIALRTA
+1030 ETEASALRAT
-1043 PPSTADPTA
+1043 PPLAGSA
-1052 TATTAAAADASTVP
+1052 TASAVTAALAPATAASDASAATSVSRTQGPDTDPSGSGGESGAGGGLAADRDAAAAVPGREKAAAAPGPDTAAAQD
-1066 RPDASDPAVPDP
+1066 
-1078 AAPSPAAFWAQG
+1078 
-1090 PGAAPGR
+1090 GA
-1097 GTARPSEAAQAGAPA
+1097 
-1112 GSSTG
+1112 
-1117 AFGGAS
+1117 
-1123 AGARAVPSAEFRRN
+1123 SAEFRRN

-1149 VHVPD
+1149 VHIPD

-1167 PGADVPAVQLLAP
+1167 PGADVPAVRLLAP
-1180 EGGNLVVAAAG
+1180 EGGDLAVAAG
-1191 QLGGDPVLDEEAKRR
+1191 QFGGDPVLDEEAKRR
-1206 YKEHLA
+1206 YKEHLD

-1226 AQGVAKYD
+1226 TQQVEKYG
-1234 RERQALLDQ
+1234 RERQALLDE
-1243 LRSAAGLGGR
+1243 LRTAAGLGGR

>member
-1 MTPALFGRDHPAG
+1 M
-14 VLRSEIA
+14 
-21 RATDSHGGLVLV
+21 LV

-108 DPVRVAMGGT
+108 DPA
-118 DGPGP
+118 
-123 STLTGGAP
+123 GGAT
-131 ASAGAPGSAGVR
+131 GAAH
-143 GGEPGAEAGTGPPG
+143 GGEPGAEAGAVGVHGGGPHADG
-157 GPGAEAGTGPPGGG
+157 GPGEG
-171 SPEGAE
+171 SPGWGLSEGLSEGPSEGAE

-186 TALVT
+186 TSLVT

-236 VEVDAPGH
+236 VEVEAPGH
-244 PLQQLI
+244 PLQPLI

-255 RAATTLTLTG
+255 RAAATLTLTG

-276 VTTGREPSPRL
+276 VTTGREPAPRL
-287 IDEVHRR
+287 VDEVHRR

-310 SGSPVSTI
+310 SGAPVSTI
-318 PPGVREAVRQRLALL
+318 PPSVREAVRQRLALL

-350 FRRQVLAVVHGSP
+350 FRRQVLAVVHGAP
-363 AAHVDRL
+363 VPHVDRL
-370 LEPAVVARVVV
+370 LASAVVARVVV

-386 QYAFSHDLLRETLY
+386 QYAFAHDLLRETLY
-400 ASLGEAEARGR
+400 ASLDDAEARER
-411 HAAAVRSLDAHGG
+411 HAAAVRALDTHGG
-424 LGDAVRPGALARHAH
+424 LGDAVPPGALARHAH
-439 LAGSALDRDRRIDL
+439 LAGDALERDRRIDL

-464 LANEEAVGHYR
+464 LADEEATEHYR
-475 RALAVASGAP
+475 RALAVASG
-485 GETGGPGGPGTSAG
+485 
-499 PEGPGRPGEQRESH
+499 
-513 GGASGGVPPCGP
+513 
-525 GTAGAPGTADGTGAA
+525 D
-540 HGTGTADGTGAA
+540 D
-552 GGTGTTDGT
+552 
-561 GTADTEG
+561 
-568 RGPDLRRA
+568 PDLRRA
-576 VLIGLDLSGELR
+576 TLIGLDLAGQLR
-588 HAGETAEAQRLL
+588 HAGEGAEAQRLL
-600 DRSVALARELD
+600 DGAVARARELD
-611 EPELLARV
+611 DPELLGRV
-619 AITLYRDG
+619 AITLHGDG
-627 SLGSRDVP
+627 FLGNPGVSTKD
-635 TMGLLA
+635 LLA
-641 EAHHRITGKEGQES
+641 EAHRRITRKEGQES
-655 LSDDRLAQELAIHI
+655 LSDDRLAQELAIHF
-669 MALARDG
+669 MALARSG

-691 SVWGLGSAMERL
+691 SVWGLGSAVERL
-703 ELTEEMTVVGRRTQ
+703 GLTDEMTVVGRRTR
-717 HQDMELHATSMRWV
+717 HQDMELHAASMRWV

-743 QFRAFVRLAEL
+743 QFRTFVRLAKV
-754 TELPRFALGIAVD
+754 TALPRFALSVAVD
-767 TSLIAALQ
+767 SSLIASLQ
-775 GRFAEATTALEDDAL
+775 GRFAEAATSLEDDSL
-790 DPEHNDHAAFGF
+790 DQKNNDHAAFGF
-802 MGHHLHWALHLLQ
+802 MGHHLHWALHLLR
-815 GHFAEAEETLGELP
+815 GRFAEAEEVLAKLP
-829 GAGYPYPG
+829 ASGYPFPA

-852 ALRLIAEQSDRAAPY
+852 ALRLIAEHADGAAPY
-867 PRAFM
+867 PRAYM
-872 PLWLRLLAQTAA
+872 PLWLRLLAQAA
-884 ITGDPRLITRAEDE
+884 AVTGDPRLIARAEDE

-904 QWIVSLYGCDIGG
+904 QWVVSLYGCDIGG

-954 WAVRARLCLARSLLA
+954 WAVRARLNLARSLLA
-969 RAGVAGAGVAGA
+969 RSGAV
-981 GVARAEGAG
+981 
-990 PGPGAGAGAVRA
+990 GAGAG
-1002 GGAGDSGDAG
+1002 GAGAVGAQGLGADDAG

-1024 ADELAM
+1024 AGELSLDQ
-1030 THVEAEVIALRTA
+1030 VEAEAASLRTA
-1043 PPSTADPTA
+1043 PPMTVSG
-1052 TATTAAAADASTVP
+1052 TTAAAAADAAAATSVSRTSPPSPVPARPPAPGSAPAPAPASNRSEAAAST
-1066 RPDASDPAVPDP
+1066 RSG
-1078 AAPSPAAFWAQG
+1078 AAPSD
-1090 PGAAPGR
+1090 R
-1097 GTARPSEAAQAGAPA
+1097 RETA
-1112 GSSTG
+1112 
-1117 AFGGAS
+1117 AS
-1123 AGARAVPSAEFRRN
+1123 AGPSAEFRRN

-1167 PGADVPAVQLLAP
+1167 PGADVPAVRLLAP
-1180 EGGNLVVAAAG
+1180 EGGDLVVAAG

-1206 YKEHLA
+1206 YKEHLD

-1226 AQGVAKYD
+1226 AQQVEKYD
-1234 RERQALLDQ
+1234 RERQALLDE
-1243 LRSAAGLGGR
+1243 LRTAAGLGGR

-1273 DTLRKLDTL
+1273 DTLRKLETL

>member
-87 TAAEWAAAQ
+87 TATEWAAAQ

-108 DPVRVAMGGT
+108 DPAAVA
-118 DGPGP
+118 
-123 STLTGGAP
+123 TGGP
-131 ASAGAPGSAGVR
+131 H
-143 GGEPGAEAGTGPPG
+143 GGEPGAEAGAPGDTGPTGGEWTGGGPPG
-157 GPGAEAGTGPPGGG
+157 WG
-171 SPEGAE
+171 SSEGAE

-204 LHSSDPASLRLLEF
+204 LHSADPASLRLLEF

-236 VEVDAPGH
+236 VEVEAPGH

-255 RAATTLTLTG
+255 RAAATLTLTG

-276 VTTGREPSPRL
+276 VTTGREPAPQL
-287 IDEVHRR
+287 VDEVHRR

-350 FRRQVLAVVHGSP
+350 FRRQVLAVVHGAP
-363 AAHVDRL
+363 VPHVDRL
-370 LEPAVVARVVV
+370 LESAVVARVVV

-386 QYAFSHDLLRETLY
+386 QYAFAHDLLRETLY
-400 ASLGEAEARGR
+400 ASLDDAEARER
-411 HAAAVRSLDAHGG
+411 HAAAVRALDAHGG
-424 LGDAVRPGALARHAH
+424 LGDAVPPGALARHAH
-439 LAGSALDRDRRIDL
+439 LAGDALERDRRLDL

-464 LANEEAVGHYR
+464 LADEEAAGHYR
-475 RALAVASGAP
+475 RALAVASD
-485 GETGGPGGPGTSAG
+485 
-499 PEGPGRPGEQRESH
+499 ES
-513 GGASGGVPPCGP
+513 
-525 GTAGAPGTADGTGAA
+525 GAA
-540 HGTGTADGTGAA
+540 
-552 GGTGTTDGT
+552 
-561 GTADTEG
+561 G

-576 VLIGLDLSGELR
+576 VLIGLDLAGQLR
-588 HAGETAEAQRLL
+588 HAGESAEAQRLL
-600 DRSVALARELD
+600 DGAVARARELD
-611 EPELLARV
+611 DPELLGRV
-619 AITLYRDG
+619 AIILHGDG
-627 SLGSRDVP
+627 FLGGPGMS
-635 TMGLLA
+635 TKGLLA
-641 EAHHRITGKEGQES
+641 EAHRRITGKEGQES
-655 LSDDRLAQELAIHI
+655 LSDDRLAQELAINF
-669 MALARDG
+669 MALARSG

-682 AFSLWARHD
+682 VFSLWARHD
-691 SVWGLGSAMERL
+691 SVWGLGSAVERL
-703 ELTEEMTVVGRRTQ
+703 GLTDEMTVVGRRTQ
-717 HQDMELHATSMRWV
+717 HHDMEMHAASMRWV

-743 QFRAFVRLAEL
+743 QFRTFVRLAEL
-754 TELPRFALGIAVD
+754 TALPRFALGIAVD
-767 TSLIAALQ
+767 TSLIASLQ
-775 GRFAEATTALEDDAL
+775 GRFAEASTALADDAL
-790 DPEHNDHAAFGF
+790 APENNDHAVFGF
-802 MGHHLHWALHLLQ
+802 MAHHLRWALELLQ
-815 GHFAEAEETLGELP
+815 GHFAEAEEVLAELP
-829 GAGYPYPG
+829 ASGYPHPG
-837 LLEAVTAVEQGDATP
+837 LLEAITAVEQGDATP
-852 ALRLIAEQSDRAAPY
+852 ALRLIAEHADRAAPY

-884 ITGDPRLITRAEDE
+884 LTGDPRLIARAEDE
-898 LTPYTG
+898 LTPFTG
-904 QWIVSLYGCDIGG
+904 QWVVSLYGCDISG

-932 QDAAVAALTEAA
+932 QDTAVAAFAEAA
-944 ASSDRLGARP
+944 ASSDRLAARP
-954 WAVRARLCLARSLLA
+954 WAVRARLCLAHSLLA
-969 RAGVAGAGVAGA
+969 RSD
-981 GVARAEGAG
+981 
-990 PGPGAGAGAVRA
+990 
-1002 GGAGDSGDAG
+1002 AGDGSFAGDADR
-1012 QARRLLGEVARE
+1012 ARRLLGEVARE
-1024 ADELAM
+1024 AGELALDHM
-1030 THVEAEVIALRTA
+1030 ETEASALRATPPLAGSATASAATAALAPATAASDASAATSVSRTQGPAPDPSGSGAGGGVAAVPGREKAAAEPGRERAAA
-1043 PPSTADPTA
+1043 PPGPD
-1052 TATTAAAADASTVP
+1052 TAAAQD
-1066 RPDASDPAVPDP
+1066 
-1078 AAPSPAAFWAQG
+1078 
-1090 PGAAPGR
+1090 GA
-1097 GTARPSEAAQAGAPA
+1097 
-1112 GSSTG
+1112 
-1117 AFGGAS
+1117 
-1123 AGARAVPSAEFRRN
+1123 SAEFRRN

-1149 VHVPD
+1149 VHIPD

-1167 PGADVPAVQLLAP
+1167 PGADVPAVRLLAP
-1180 EGGNLVVAAAG
+1180 EGGDLAVAAG
-1191 QLGGDPVLDEEAKRR
+1191 QFGGDPVLDEEAKRR
-1206 YKEHLA
+1206 YKEHLD

-1226 AQGVAKYD
+1226 TQQVEKYG
-1234 RERQALLDQ
+1234 RERQALLDE
-1243 LRSAAGLGGR
+1243 LRTAAGLGGR
-1253 TRRLGDQTERARK
+1253 ARRLGDQTERARK

>member
-87 TAAEWAAAQ
+87 TATEWAAAQ

-108 DPVRVAMGGT
+108 DPAAVA
-118 DGPGP
+118 
-123 STLTGGAP
+123 TGGAH
-131 ASAGAPGSAGVR
+131 
-143 GGEPGAEAGTGPPG
+143 GGEPGAEAGATGPAGSEWTGGGPPG
-157 GPGAEAGTGPPGGG
+157 WG
-171 SPEGAE
+171 SSEGAE

-204 LHSSDPASLRLLEF
+204 LHSADPASLRLLEF

-236 VEVDAPGH
+236 VEVEAPGH

-255 RAATTLTLTG
+255 RAAATLTLTG

-276 VTTGREPSPRL
+276 VTTGREPAPQL
-287 IDEVHRR
+287 VDEVHRR

-350 FRRQVLAVVHGSP
+350 FRRQVLAVVHGAP
-363 AAHVDRL
+363 VPHVDRL
-370 LEPAVVARVVV
+370 LESAVVARVVV

-386 QYAFSHDLLRETLY
+386 QYAFAHDLLRETLY
-400 ASLGEAEARGR
+400 ASLDDTEARER
-411 HAAAVRSLDAHGG
+411 HAAAVRALDAHGG
-424 LGDAVRPGALARHAH
+424 LGDAVPPGALARHAH
-439 LAGSALDRDRRIDL
+439 LAGDALERDRRLDL

-464 LANEEAVGHYR
+464 LADEEAAGHYR
-475 RALAVASGAP
+475 RALAVASD
-485 GETGGPGGPGTSAG
+485 
-499 PEGPGRPGEQRESH
+499 ES
-513 GGASGGVPPCGP
+513 
-525 GTAGAPGTADGTGAA
+525 GAA
-540 HGTGTADGTGAA
+540 
-552 GGTGTTDGT
+552 
-561 GTADTEG
+561 G

-576 VLIGLDLSGELR
+576 VLIGLDLAGQLR
-588 HAGETAEAQRLL
+588 HAGESAEAQRLL
-600 DRSVALARELD
+600 DGAVARARELD
-611 EPELLARV
+611 DPELLGRV
-619 AITLYRDG
+619 AITLHGDG
-627 SLGSRDVP
+627 FLGGSGVS
-635 TMGLLA
+635 TKGLLA
-641 EAHHRITGKEGQES
+641 EAHRRITGKEGQES
-655 LSDDRLAQELAIHI
+655 LSDDRLAQELAINF
-669 MALARDG
+669 MALARSG

-682 AFSLWARHD
+682 AFSLWARHH
-691 SVWGLGSAMERL
+691 SVWGLGSAVERL
-703 ELTEEMTVVGRRTQ
+703 GLTDEMTDVGRRTQ
-717 HQDMELHATSMRWV
+717 HHDMEMHAASMRWV

-743 QFRAFVRLAEL
+743 QFRTYLRLAEL
-754 TELPRFALGIAVD
+754 TALPRFALGIAVD
-767 TSLIAALQ
+767 TSLIASLQ
-775 GRFAEATTALEDDAL
+775 GRFAEASTALADDAL
-790 DPEHNDHAAFGF
+790 APENDDHAVFGF
-802 MGHHLHWALHLLQ
+802 MAHHLRWALHLLQ
-815 GHFAEAEETLGELP
+815 GHFAEAEEVLAELP
-829 GAGYPYPG
+829 ASGYPHPG
-837 LLEAVTAVEQGDATP
+837 LLEAITAVEQGDATP
-852 ALRLIAEQSDRAAPY
+852 ALRLIAEHADRAAPY

-884 ITGDPRLITRAEDE
+884 LTGDPHLIARAEDE
-898 LTPYTG
+898 LTPFTG
-904 QWIVSLYGCDIGG
+904 QWVVSLYGCDISG

-932 QDAAVAALTEAA
+932 QDAAVAAFTEAA

-954 WAVRARLCLARSLLA
+954 WAVRARLCLAPSLLA
-969 RAGVAGAGVAGA
+969 RSD
-981 GVARAEGAG
+981 
-990 PGPGAGAGAVRA
+990 PGDGSF
-1002 GGAGDSGDAG
+1002 AGDADR
-1012 QARRLLGEVARE
+1012 ARRLLGEVARE
-1024 ADELAM
+1024 AGELALDHM
-1030 THVEAEVIALRTA
+1030 EAEASALRATPPLAASATA
-1043 PPSTADPTA
+1043 S
-1052 TATTAAAADASTVP
+1052 ATTAALAPATAASDASAATSVSRTQGPAPDPSGRGGGSGAGAGAGAGGRVAADG
-1066 RPDASDPAVPDP
+1066 DAAAAVPGRER
-1078 AAPSPAAFWAQG
+1078 AA
-1090 PGAAPGR
+1090 AAPGR
-1097 GTARPSEAAQAGAPA
+1097 EKAAAPGPDTAAAQDGAA
-1112 GSSTG
+1112 
-1117 AFGGAS
+1117 
-1123 AGARAVPSAEFRRN
+1123 AEFRRN

-1154 AKGLRDLHSLLGL
+1154 AKGLRDLQSLLGL
-1167 PGADVPAVQLLAP
+1167 PGADVPAVRLLAP
-1180 EGGNLVVAAAG
+1180 EGGDLAVAAG
-1191 QLGGDPVLDEEAKRR
+1191 QFGGDPVLDEEAKRR
-1206 YKEHLA
+1206 YKEHLD

-1226 AQGVAKYD
+1226 TQQVEKYG
-1234 RERQALLDQ
+1234 RERQVLLDE
-1243 LRSAAGLGGR
+1243 LRTAAGLGGR

>member
-1 MTPALFGRDHPAG
+1 MTPALFGRDHPVG

-61 GSCWDSDNTPGYWP
+61 GSCWDSDTTPGYWP
-75 WVQILRGLRRSA
+75 WVQVLRGLRRSA

-108 DPVRVAMGGT
+108 DPAKVVTGGS

-123 STLTGGAP
+123 STL
-131 ASAGAPGSAGVR
+131 SAPGTAAGGPDSGAAQ
-143 GGEPGAEAGTGPPG
+143 GGEPGTATGTSPPG
-157 GPGAEAGTGPPGGG
+157 DGSPGHGSPGGG
-171 SPEGAE
+171 FPGGGAPEGPE

-236 VEVDAPGH
+236 VEVEAPGH

-255 RAATTLTLTG
+255 RAAATLTLTG

-276 VTTGREPSPRL
+276 VTTGREPAPQL
-287 IDEVHRR
+287 VDEVHRR

-310 SGSPVSTI
+310 SGAPVSTI

-350 FRRQVLAVVHGSP
+350 FRRQVLAVVHGAP
-363 AAHVDRL
+363 VPHVERL
-370 LEPAVVARVVV
+370 LESAVVARVVV

-386 QYAFSHDLLRETLY
+386 QYAFAHDLLRETLY
-400 ASLGEAEARGR
+400 ASLDEAGAREA
-411 HAAAVRSLDAHGG
+411 HAAAVRALDAHGG
-424 LGDAVRPGALARHAH
+424 IGDAVGPGELARHAH
-439 LAGSALDRDRRIDL
+439 LAGGALERDRRIDL

-464 LANEEAVGHYR
+464 LAEEEAVGHYR
-475 RALAVASGAP
+475 RALAVASG
-485 GETGGPGGPGTSAG
+485 E
-499 PEGPGRPGEQRESH
+499 
-513 GGASGGVPPCGP
+513 
-525 GTAGAPGTADGTGAA
+525 D
-540 HGTGTADGTGAA
+540 
-552 GGTGTTDGT
+552 
-561 GTADTEG
+561 
-568 RGPDLRRA
+568 PDLRRA
-576 VLIGLDLSGELR
+576 ALIGLDLAGQLR
-588 HAGETAEAQRLL
+588 HAGEGAEAQRLL
-600 DRSVALARELD
+600 DGAVARTRELD
-611 EPELLARV
+611 DPELLARV

-627 SLGSRDVP
+627 SMGGGHDASTRDLLLGAHR
-635 TMGLLA
+635 GL
-641 EAHHRITGKEGQES
+641 TGKEGQES

-669 MALARDG
+669 MALARGG

-691 SVWGLGSAMERL
+691 SVWGLGSAVERI
-703 ELTEEMTVVGRRTQ
+703 ELTDEMTVIGRRTR

-731 ALLELGDPAFLD
+731 ALLELGDPAFID
-743 QFRAFVRLAEL
+743 QFRTFVRLAEQ

-767 TSLIAALQ
+767 TSLIASLQ
-775 GRFAEATTALEDDAL
+775 GRFAEAATALQDEAL
-790 DPEHNDHAAFGF
+790 DPENNDHAAFGF
-802 MGHHLHWALHLLQ
+802 MGHHLRWALHLLR
-815 GHFAEAEETLGELP
+815 GHFAEAEEVLGRLP
-829 GAGYPYPG
+829 ASGYPYPG
-837 LLEAVTAVEQGDATP
+837 LLESVTAVEQGDATP
-852 ALRLIAEQSDRAAPY
+852 ALRLIAEQTDRDGPY

-884 ITGDPRLITRAEDE
+884 VTGDRRLIARAEDE

-917 PVDLWLGMLAAARDD
+917 PVDLWLGLLAAARDD

-944 ASSDRLGARP
+944 ASADRLGARP
-954 WAVRARLCLARSLLA
+954 WAVRARLGLARALLARSGA
-969 RAGVAGAGVAGA
+969 AGSG
-981 GVARAEGAG
+981 AEGG
-990 PGPGAGAGAVRA
+990 
-1002 GGAGDSGDAG
+1002 GDAG
-1012 QARRLLGEVARE
+1012 RARRLLGEVIRE
-1024 ADELAM
+1024 AGELDLS
-1030 THVEAEVIALRTA
+1030 HLEAEASALRTA
-1043 PPSTADPTA
+1043 PPTAPRTVAVPDA
-1052 TATTAAAADASTVP
+1052 TAAAGTDAS
-1066 RPDASDPAVPDP
+1066 
-1078 AAPSPAAFWAQG
+1078 
-1090 PGAAPGR
+1090 AAPG
-1097 GTARPSEAAQAGAPA
+1097 A
-1112 GSSTG
+1112 
-1117 AFGGAS
+1117 
-1123 AGARAVPSAEFRRN
+1123 AEFRRN

-1167 PGADVPAVQLLAP
+1167 PGADVPAVRLLAP
-1180 EGGNLVVAAAG
+1180 EGGELVVAAG

-1206 YKEHLA
+1206 YKERLA

-1226 AQGVAKYD
+1226 TRQVETYD
-1234 RERQALLDQ
+1234 RERQALLDE
-1243 LRSAAGLGGR
+1243 LRTAAGLGGR

-1273 DTLRKLDTL
+1273 DTLRKLETL
-1282 HPALAAHLKASVT
+1282 HPALAVHLKASVT

>member
-96 EASDGRLAVLLG
+96 EASEGRLAALLG

-123 STLTGGAP
+123 STLPGAAP
-131 ASAGAPGSAGVR
+131 GAAGAPGSDGAR
-143 GGEPGAEAGTGPPG
+143 GGEPGAEAGTS
-157 GPGAEAGTGPPGGG
+157 PPGGG

-276 VTTGREPSPRL
+276 VTTGREPAPQL

-363 AAHVDRL
+363 APHVDRL

-386 QYAFSHDLLRETLY
+386 WYSFAHDLLRETLY
-400 ASLGEAEARGR
+400 ASLDEAEARER

-464 LANEEAVGHYR
+464 LADEEAVGHYR
-475 RALAVASGAP
+475 RALAVASGEP
-485 GETGGPGGPGTSAG
+485 GEPR
-499 PEGPGRPGEQRESH
+499 EPGESP
-513 GGASGGVPPCGP
+513 GGASGGVPACGP
-525 GTAGAPGTADGTGAA
+525 GTAGGTGAA
-540 HGTGTADGTGAA
+540 DRTGTADGTG
-552 GGTGTTDGT
+552 
-561 GTADTEG
+561 TADAEG

-576 VLIGLDLSGELR
+576 VLIGLDLSGQLR

-619 AITLYRDG
+619 AITLHRDG

-703 ELTEEMTVVGRRTQ
+703 GLTDEMTVVGRRTQ

-731 ALLELGDPAFLD
+731 ALLELGDPAFID

-775 GRFAEATTALEDDAL
+775 GRFTEASAALEDDAL
-790 DPEHNDHAAFGF
+790 DPENNDHVAFGF
-802 MGHHLHWALHLLQ
+802 MGHHLHWAQHLLQ
-815 GHFAEAEETLGELP
+815 GHFAEAEEVLGLLP

-884 ITGDPRLITRAEDE
+884 VTGDPRLITRAEDE

-904 QWIVSLYGCDIGG
+904 QWLVSLYGCDIGG

-932 QDAAVAALTEAA
+932 QDAAVAAFTEAA

-969 RAGVAGAGVAGA
+969 RAGAAGGGAAGG
-981 GVARAEGAG
+981 GVTRAEGAG
-990 PGPGAGAGAVRA
+990 GSA
-1002 GGAGDSGDAG
+1002 GDAG

-1024 ADELAM
+1024 AGELAM
-1030 THVEAEVIALRTA
+1030 PHVEAGAAALRTA
-1043 PPSTADPTA
+1043 PTSTADPTA
-1052 TATTAAAADASTVP
+1052 TTAAAAATDASPTP
-1066 RPDASDPAVPDP
+1066 RPATSNPAASGSAVP
-1078 AAPSPAAFWAQG
+1078 WAQG
-1090 PGAAPGR
+1090 PGAGAAPGR
-1097 GTARPSEAAQAGAPA
+1097 GTA
-1112 GSSTG
+1112 
-1117 AFGGAS
+1117 GAS
-1123 AGARAVPSAEFRRN
+1123 AGSSAGASVEAPAGTRAVPSAEFRRN

-1167 PGADVPAVQLLAP
+1167 PGTDVPAVQLLAP
-1180 EGGNLVVAAAG
+1180 EGGDLVVAAG

-1226 AQGVAKYD
+1226 ARGVEKYD

>member
-1 MTPALFGRDHPAG
+1 MTPALFGRDHPVG

-75 WVQILRGLRRSA
+75 WVQVLRGLRRSA

-108 DPVRVAMGGT
+108 DPARVVTGGS

-123 STLTGGAP
+123 STL
-131 ASAGAPGSAGVR
+131 SAPGAAAGR
-143 GGEPGAEAGTGPPG
+143 PDSGAAQGGEPGTATGTSPPG
-157 GPGAEAGTGPPGGG
+157 AGSPGGG
-171 SPEGAE
+171 FPGGGAAEGPE

-236 VEVDAPGH
+236 VEVEAPGH

-255 RAATTLTLTG
+255 RAAATLTLTG

-276 VTTGREPSPRL
+276 VTTGREPAPQL
-287 IDEVHRR
+287 VDEVHRR

-310 SGSPVSTI
+310 SGAPVSTI

-340 LTSAALLGRE
+340 LTGAALLGRE
-350 FRRQVLAVVHGSP
+350 FRRQVLAVVHGAP
-363 AAHVDRL
+363 VPHVERL
-370 LEPAVVARVVV
+370 LESAVVARVVV

-386 QYAFSHDLLRETLY
+386 QYAFAHDLLRETLY
-400 ASLGEAEARGR
+400 ASLDEAGAREA
-411 HAAAVRSLDAHGG
+411 HAAAVRALDAHGG
-424 LGDAVRPGALARHAH
+424 IGDAVGPGELARHAH
-439 LAGSALDRDRRIDL
+439 LAGGALERDRRIDL

-464 LANEEAVGHYR
+464 LAEEEAVGHYR
-475 RALAVASGAP
+475 RALAVASG
-485 GETGGPGGPGTSAG
+485 E
-499 PEGPGRPGEQRESH
+499 E
-513 GGASGGVPPCGP
+513 
-525 GTAGAPGTADGTGAA
+525 
-540 HGTGTADGTGAA
+540 
-552 GGTGTTDGT
+552 
-561 GTADTEG
+561 
-568 RGPDLRRA
+568 PDLRRA
-576 VLIGLDLSGELR
+576 ALIGLDLAGQLR
-588 HAGETAEAQRLL
+588 HAGEGAEAQRLL
-600 DRSVALARELD
+600 DGAVARTRELD
-611 EPELLARV
+611 DPELLARV

-627 SLGSRDVP
+627 SMGGGHDASTRDLLLGAHR
-635 TMGLLA
+635 GL
-641 EAHHRITGKEGQES
+641 TGKEGQEN

-669 MALARDG
+669 MALARGG

-691 SVWGLGSAMERL
+691 SVWGLGSAVERI
-703 ELTEEMTVVGRRTQ
+703 ELTDEMTVIGQRTR

-731 ALLELGDPAFLD
+731 ALLELGDPAFID
-743 QFRAFVRLAEL
+743 QFRAFVRLAEQ

-767 TSLIAALQ
+767 TSLIASLQ
-775 GRFAEATTALEDDAL
+775 GRFAEATTALRDEAL
-790 DPEHNDHAAFGF
+790 DPENNDHAAFGF
-802 MGHHLHWALHLLQ
+802 MGHHLRWALHLLQ
-815 GHFAEAEETLGELP
+815 GHFAEAEEVLGRLP
-829 GAGYPYPG
+829 ASGYPYPG
-837 LLEAVTAVEQGDATP
+837 LLESVTAVEQGDAAP
-852 ALRLIAEQSDRAAPY
+852 ALRLIAEQTDRDGPY

-884 ITGDPRLITRAEDE
+884 VTGDRRLIARAEDE

-917 PVDLWLGMLAAARDD
+917 PVDLWLGLLAAARND

-944 ASSDRLGARP
+944 ASADRLGARP
-954 WAVRARLCLARSLLA
+954 WAVRARLGLTRALLA
-969 RAGVAGAGVAGA
+969 RAGAAGSG
-981 GVARAEGAG
+981 AEGG
-990 PGPGAGAGAVRA
+990 
-1002 GGAGDSGDAG
+1002 GDAG
-1012 QARRLLGEVARE
+1012 RARRLLGEVIRE
-1024 ADELAM
+1024 AGELDLS
-1030 THVEAEVIALRTA
+1030 HLEAEASALRTA
-1043 PPSTADPTA
+1043 PPTAPRTVAVSAPSA
-1052 TATTAAAADASTVP
+1052 TAASATAGTDAS
-1066 RPDASDPAVPDP
+1066 
-1078 AAPSPAAFWAQG
+1078 
-1090 PGAAPGR
+1090 AAPG
-1097 GTARPSEAAQAGAPA
+1097 A
-1112 GSSTG
+1112 
-1117 AFGGAS
+1117 
-1123 AGARAVPSAEFRRN
+1123 AEFRRN

-1167 PGADVPAVQLLAP
+1167 PGADVPAVRLLAP
-1180 EGGNLVVAAAG
+1180 EGGELVVAAG

-1206 YKEHLA
+1206 YKERLA

-1226 AQGVAKYD
+1226 TRQVETYD
-1234 RERQALLDQ
+1234 RERQALLDE
-1243 LRSAAGLGGR
+1243 LRTAAGLGGR

-1273 DTLRKLDTL
+1273 DTLRKLETL

-1304 EHSPDWRL
+1304 EHAPDWRL

>member
-96 EASDGRLAVLLG
+96 EASEGRLAALLG

-123 STLTGGAP
+123 STLPGAAP
-131 ASAGAPGSAGVR
+131 GAAGAPGSDGAR
-143 GGEPGAEAGTGPPG
+143 GGDPGTEAGTSPPD
-157 GPGAEAGTGPPGGG
+157 GG

-276 VTTGREPSPRL
+276 VTTGREPAPQL

-363 AAHVDRL
+363 APHVDRL

-386 QYAFSHDLLRETLY
+386 QYSFAHDLLRETLY
-400 ASLGEAEARGR
+400 ASLDEAEARER

-439 LAGSALDRDRRIDL
+439 LAGRALDRDRRIDL

-464 LANEEAVGHYR
+464 LADEEAVGHYR
-475 RALAVASGAP
+475 RALAVASGESGESGEP
-485 GETGGPGGPGTSAG
+485 GESP
-499 PEGPGRPGEQRESH
+499 
-513 GGASGGVPPCGP
+513 GGASGGVPACGP
-525 GTAGAPGTADGTGAA
+525 GAADR
-540 HGTGTADGTGAA
+540 TGTADGTG
-552 GGTGTTDGT
+552 
-561 GTADTEG
+561 TADAEG

-576 VLIGLDLSGELR
+576 VLIGLDLSGQLR
-588 HAGETAEAQRLL
+588 HAEETAEAQRLL

-619 AITLYRDG
+619 AITLHRDG
-627 SLGSRDVP
+627 SLGGRDVP

-655 LSDDRLAQELAIHI
+655 ISDDRLAQELAIHI

-703 ELTEEMTVVGRRTQ
+703 GLTDEMTVVGRRTQ

-731 ALLELGDPAFLD
+731 ALLELGDPAFID

-775 GRFAEATTALEDDAL
+775 GRFAEASAALEDDAL
-790 DPEHNDHAAFGF
+790 DPENNDHVAFGF
-802 MGHHLHWALHLLQ
+802 MGHHLHWAQHLLQ
-815 GHFAEAEETLGELP
+815 GHFAEAEEVLGLLP

-837 LLEAVTAVEQGDATP
+837 LLEAVTAVEQGDTTP

-884 ITGDPRLITRAEDE
+884 VTGDPRLITRAEDE

-904 QWIVSLYGCDIGG
+904 QWLVSLYGCDIGG

-932 QDAAVAALTEAA
+932 QDAAVAAFTEAA

-954 WAVRARLCLARSLLA
+954 WAVRARLCLARSLLT
-969 RAGVAGAGVAGA
+969 RAGAAGGGD
-981 GVARAEGAG
+981 ARAEGAG
-990 PGPGAGAGAVRA
+990 SGAGV
-1002 GGAGDSGDAG
+1002 GDAG

-1024 ADELAM
+1024 AGELAM
-1030 THVEAEVIALRTA
+1030 AHVEAGAAALRTA

-1052 TATTAAAADASTVP
+1052 TTAAATDASPAP
-1066 RPDASDPAVPDP
+1066 RP
-1078 AAPSPAAFWAQG
+1078 
-1090 PGAAPGR
+1090 
-1097 GTARPSEAAQAGAPA
+1097 GT
-1112 GSSTG
+1112 
-1117 AFGGAS
+1117 
-1123 AGARAVPSAEFRRN
+1123 RAVPSAEFRRN

-1167 PGADVPAVQLLAP
+1167 PGTDVPAVQLLAP
-1180 EGGNLVVAAAG
+1180 EGGDLVVAAG

-1226 AQGVAKYD
+1226 ARGVEKYD

>member
-14 VLRSEIA
+14 VLRAEIA

-87 TAAEWAAAQ
+87 TTAEWAAAQ

-108 DPVRVAMGGT
+108 DPAAVA
-118 DGPGP
+118 
-123 STLTGGAP
+123 TGGPHGSEAGTE
-131 ASAGAPGSAGVR
+131 AGAPG
-143 GGEPGAEAGTGPPG
+143 ETGPPG
-157 GPGAEAGTGPPGGG
+157 GDRPGAGPPGAG

-177 AFGLFDAVT
+177 AFGLYDAVT

-236 VEVDAPGH
+236 VEVEAPGH

-255 RAATTLTLTG
+255 RAAATLTLTG

-276 VTTGREPSPRL
+276 VTTGREPAPQL
-287 IDEVHRR
+287 VDEVHRR

-363 AAHVDRL
+363 VPHVDRL
-370 LEPAVVARVVV
+370 LESAVVARVVV

-386 QYAFSHDLLRETLY
+386 QYAFAHDLLRETLY
-400 ASLGEAEARGR
+400 ASLDDTGARER
-411 HAAAVRSLDAHGG
+411 HAAAVRALDAHGG
-424 LGDAVRPGALARHAH
+424 LGDAVPPGALARHAH
-439 LAGSALDRDRRIDL
+439 LAGGALDRDRRIDL

-464 LANEEAVGHYR
+464 LADEEATEHYR
-475 RALAVASGAP
+475 RALAVASAS
-485 GETGGPGGPGTSAG
+485 SAT
-499 PEGPGRPGEQRESH
+499 
-513 GGASGGVPPCGP
+513 ASG
-525 GTAGAPGTADGTGAA
+525 AA
-540 HGTGTADGTGAA
+540 
-552 GGTGTTDGT
+552 
-561 GTADTEG
+561 
-568 RGPDLRRA
+568 GPDLRRA
-576 VLIGLDLSGELR
+576 VLIGLDLAAQLR
-588 HAGETAEAQRLL
+588 HAGEKAEAQRLL
-600 DRSVALARELD
+600 DRSVARARELD
-611 EPELLARV
+611 DPELLARV
-619 AITLYRDG
+619 AITLHREG
-627 SLGSRDVP
+627 FMGRPGVS
-635 TMGLLA
+635 TTGLLA
-641 EAHHRITGKEGQES
+641 EAHRRITGKDGQEN
-655 LSDDRLAQELAIHI
+655 LSDDRLAQELAINF
-669 MALARDG
+669 MALARGG

-691 SVWGLGSAMERL
+691 SVWGLGSAVERL
-703 ELTEEMTVVGRRTQ
+703 GLTDEMTVVGRRTQ

-743 QFRAFVRLAEL
+743 QFRTYLRLAEL
-754 TELPRFALGIAVD
+754 TALPRFALGVAVD
-767 TSLIAALQ
+767 TSLIASLQ
-775 GRFAEATTALEDDAL
+775 GRFTEATTALADDAL
-790 DPEHNDHAAFGF
+790 DPENNDHAAFGF

-815 GHFAEAEETLGELP
+815 GHFAEAEETLDELP
-829 GAGYPYPG
+829 ASGYPYPA
-837 LLEAVTAVEQGDATP
+837 LLEAVTAVEQSDATP
-852 ALRLIAEQSDRAAPY
+852 ALRLIAEHADRAAPY

-872 PLWLRLLAQTAA
+872 PLWLRLLAQTAVV
-884 ITGDPRLITRAEDE
+884 TGEPRLIARAEDE

-904 QWIVSLYGCDIGG
+904 QWVVSLYGCDISG

-969 RAGVAGAGVAGA
+969 RAG
-981 GVARAEGAG
+981 
-990 PGPGAGAGAVRA
+990 
-1002 GGAGDSGDAG
+1002 AGDAE
-1012 QARRLLGEVARE
+1012 QARQLLGEVARE
-1024 ADELAM
+1024 AGELGLH
-1030 THVEAEVIALRTA
+1030 HVEAEAAPLRTA
-1043 PPSTADPTA
+1043 PPTA
-1052 TATTAAAADASTVP
+1052 ATTAAADASAATSVS
-1066 RPDASDPAVPDP
+1066 RAHDPV
-1078 AAPSPAAFWAQG
+1078 
-1090 PGAAPGR
+1090 
-1097 GTARPSEAAQAGAPA
+1097 AAQAPVAARAAQDPVAAPDR
-1112 GSSTG
+1112 SR
-1117 AFGGAS
+1117 GGAS
-1123 AGARAVPSAEFRRN
+1123 AEPSLQAFTGASPGPSPQAPVKASAGTSAGASTGPRPVVPPAEFRRN

-1180 EGGNLVVAAAG
+1180 EGGDLVVAAG
-1191 QLGGDPVLDEEAKRR
+1191 QFGGDPVLDEEAKRR

-1212 RLDAEIDRAAARDD
+1212 RLDAEIDAAAARDD
-1226 AQGVAKYD
+1226 TRLVEQYD
-1234 RERQALLDQ
+1234 RERQALLDE
-1243 LRSAAGLGGR
+1243 LRTAAGLGGR

-1304 EHSPDWRL
+1304 EHAPDWRL